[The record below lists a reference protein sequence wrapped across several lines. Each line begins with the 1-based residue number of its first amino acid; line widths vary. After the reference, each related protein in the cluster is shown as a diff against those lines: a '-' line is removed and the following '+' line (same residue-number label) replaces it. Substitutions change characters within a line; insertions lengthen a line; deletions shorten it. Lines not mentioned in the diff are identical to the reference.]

1 MTNKKLKL
9 AAMSVALTACVAA
22 QPMAAHAVEGPDP
35 AEDNAAPQAEPVA
48 ESSTPAPVAEE
59 GEKQEKVGEQ
69 EEFFP
74 PPVNEEAKS
83 EEQAPAFGPGTKTD
97 DIIIDYKPAEKPEEP
112 GESGKDGETDG
123 SEGSGETD
131 ETENPDGTYVKGD
144 VIDNSKKDEATGK
157 DGKIGEATKEETPDS
172 SSSTTVVDPDA
183 EVKKGDPVVGKD
195 EDGNTTITTPTE
207 TTGTETTTTTG
218 TGKADSST
226 TITDTKKGEEIN
238 LDDELGKDVR
248 PDWKTD
254 KDAKLGDYTVDK
266 VEPAKDGNSKTLTL
280 KKTSPTEEKEM
291 AAEDIAKL
299 LDVPEGGVEKKEE
312 LDEEGNPKT
321 TYTLKKEEI
330 STDENGNTVTR
341 VTYYKITG
349 NTVETTTETTLVLKV
364 EKGTVDVNNEDLTT
378 EIELPSI
385 TAKNTDET
393 KTDVIEISSE
403 KLGEMLQDEYYN
415 NVTGEYVYTENVD
428 GKEYTYK
435 VKKMEDSKPLT
446 NAQLAERLG
455 EGFTGDDNGVY
466 YKGEKLTF
474 DQMEAVRKTL
484 SYTVEVTE
492 VTKTP
497 GQVEGGQ
504 ESIESA
510 KETAKLEAIK
520 AALTD
525 AARNAG
531 INVETD
537 DFKNQLNTIDP
548 TGKGQLNLSYTDAD
562 GNVHTVTLRYNG
574 ATVSAPQPGTPDSSK
589 DTETRKDVTD
599 NVITGTAYV
608 TGSNTWTES
617 GSLNGTYVKPG
628 SGELPSLDG
637 WTIASKD
644 PEKGTT
650 TYKKE
655 DTVTSPD
662 GTSTKITRTCT
673 ITESS
678 ASLSDTEKEEI
689 AWAELLN
696 QHPEYKNKDELKAAG
711 YNINISSM
719 DFSGI
724 KCVEWTIDEL
734 SESTKTDAKDLNDK
748 LVIPGGKNWSIDEK
762 ARTITVDGKTYDKV
776 TKTNDG
782 YTCTVEDKNGVK
794 TTYTFTKQAGA
805 PLTPEE
811 IQTALAGQY
820 SVSADSIR
828 LNADGKTATFTKGNE
843 TITVDYS
850 TLSETLTVRKDVHT
864 SSSVTDIIKDNKDL
878 EKAYDELWKQ
888 IQEIQS
894 KLLPGEE
901 LWIGNLEVTDKT
913 EKTDIIKYFTTAIS
927 PENMSKDELIKA
939 LQEQERIAKNST
951 YVANKGSDY
960 EETKKNYYS
969 GEKTDE
975 FKSFSK
981 APDGSKIE
989 VYWKLTWWG
998 GYYYYTDANGQEV
1011 RVHSNTVH
1019 YEEQRD
1025 DIGHLDLASGSKLDL
1040 LPDKDD
1046 KVDQT
1051 DCVLVSKNLKLEW
1064 NYDAGN
1070 LVNGKGNQLVG
1081 LDSKISWDDEGGE
1094 GNGHYE
1100 YDRGTPNNCPDKSA
1114 YYKLTGTVAYD
1125 PIKENGSIKLYQGQ
1139 RGDYWTPGISAE
1151 DQAIN
1156 AYLKATGSSKTA
1168 ASLTKKERDAI
1179 VGTYVVQIGTTGTNS
1194 TGESGYQVYLKS
1206 SELTA
1211 YGYMTRD
1218 ANTCINSTYKR
1229 QDGTWGYVGGYDLM
1243 ISKLTQVSEGKVV
1256 GQTES
1261 TIKTITAPLSIRSSQ
1276 DFANRLLELNKQT
1289 TTHKTSESATAYGE
1303 NTSGGFDGA
1312 YTQNKSETV
1321 TGSGTGKG
1329 HYTTFTEVLK
1339 KLFTGSGSKEHDEG
1353 KVSYTYRTT
1362 DKVDT
1367 TPVSKE
1373 TVTTTDAHVDYNYT
1387 SIETRTVTVN
1397 GEETVIVPPV
1407 TPPVDPDTPDGPV
1420 EDETPDE
1427 VMTPETPEL
1436 PAVQDAAP
1444 DEVVLPAEPE
1454 LPAVQD
1460 ATALPQTGVNWMA
1473 ALGMAFS
1480 GMLLT
1485 IAGAFASLKYK
1496 EKH

>member
-22 QPMAAHAVEGPDP
+22 QPMAAHAVEGPDSV
-35 AEDNAAPQAEPVA
+35 EDNAAPQAEP
-48 ESSTPAPVAEE
+48 APVEGKTAEGEVE
-59 GEKQEKVGEQ
+59 GEEEKQE
-69 EEFFP
+69 EFV
-74 PPVNEEAKS
+74 PPVNDEAKKDD
-83 EEQAPAFGPGTKTD
+83 QAPAFGPGTKTD
-97 DIIIDYKPAEKPEEP
+97 DIIIDYKPAEKPDETGKS
-112 GESGKDGETDG
+112 GEDGETDG
-123 SEGSGETD
+123 SDGSGETD

-254 KDAKLGDYTVDK
+254 KDAKLGGYTVDK

-280 KKTSPTEEKEM
+280 KKTSEPETKEM
-291 AAEDIAKL
+291 SAEDVAKL
-299 LDVPEGGVEKKEE
+299 LDVPEDGVEKKT
-312 LDEEGNPKT
+312 DDEGNT
-321 TYTLKKEEI
+321 TYILKKEET

-364 EKGTVDVNNEDLTT
+364 EKGTVDVDEKDLTT

-403 KLGEMLQDEYYN
+403 KLGEMLKDEYYN
-415 NVTGEYVYTENVD
+415 NDTGEYVYTETDAN

-435 VKKMEDSKPLT
+435 VKKTEDTKQLT
-446 NAQLAERLG
+446 NKQLADRLG
-455 EGFTGDDNGVY
+455 KGFTGDDNGVY

-474 DQMEAVRKTL
+474 DQKEAVRKTL

-504 ESIESA
+504 ESIKSA
-510 KETAKLEAIK
+510 AETAKLEAIK

-562 GNVHTVTLRYNG
+562 GNVHTVTLRYDG
-574 ATVSAPQPGTPDSSK
+574 ATVSAPQPGSSDPSK

-628 SGELPSLDG
+628 SGKLPSLDG
-637 WTIASKD
+637 WTVDIND

-650 TYKKE
+650 IYKKE
-655 DTVTSPD
+655 DTVTLPD
-662 GTSTKITRTCT
+662 GTITKITRTCT

-724 KCVEWTIDEL
+724 KRVEWTIDEL

-762 ARTITVDGKTYDKV
+762 AGTITVDGKTYDKV

-820 SVSADSIR
+820 SVPADSIR
-828 LNADGKTATFTKGNE
+828 LNADGKTATFTKGDE

-939 LQEQERIAKNST
+939 LQEQERIAKSST

-989 VYWKLTWWG
+989 VYWKWTRWG

-1040 LPDKDD
+1040 LPDKDGN
-1046 KVDQT
+1046 VDQT
-1051 DCVLVSKNLKLEW
+1051 DCVLVSKNLEW

-1070 LVNGKGNQLVG
+1070 LVNGKGNQPVG
-1081 LDSKISWDDEGGE
+1081 LDSKISWDDEGGK

-1100 YDRGTPNNCPDKSA
+1100 YDRGNPNNCPDKSA

-1125 PIKENGSIKLYQGQ
+1125 PIKENGNIKLYQG
-1139 RGDYWTPGISAE
+1139 GFDDYWYWVSAE

-1156 AYLKATGSSKTA
+1156 AYLKATGSNKTA

-1179 VGTYVVQIGTTGTNS
+1179 VGTYVVKIGTTGTNS
-1194 TGESGYQVYLKS
+1194 TGESGYQVYLKT

-1289 TTHKTSESATAYGE
+1289 TTHKTSERATAYGE

-1339 KLFTGSGSKEHDEG
+1339 KLFSGKGETSYDTGSI
-1353 KVSYTYRTT
+1353 SYSYRTT
-1362 DKVDT
+1362 EKVGT
-1367 TPVSKE
+1367 TALSKE

-1387 SIETRTVTVN
+1387 SIETRTVTVD
-1397 GEETVIVPPV
+1397 GEETVIV
-1407 TPPVDPDTPDGPV
+1407 PPVDPDTPDGPV

-1427 VMTPETPEL
+1427 VVTPETPEL
-1436 PAVQDAAP
+1436 PPVQDATPDDAAP
-1444 DEVVLPAEPE
+1444 ETPVLPSDAV

-1460 ATALPQTGVNWMA
+1460 ALPQTGVNWMA

>member
-22 QPMAAHAVEGPDP
+22 QPMAAHAVEGPDSV
-35 AEDNAAPQAEPVA
+35 EDNAAPQAEP
-48 ESSTPAPVAEE
+48 APVEGKTAEGEVE
-59 GEKQEKVGEQ
+59 GEEEKQE
-69 EEFFP
+69 EFV

-97 DIIIDYKPAEKPEEP
+97 DIIIDYKPAAKPEEP

-207 TTGTETTTTTG
+207 TTGTQTTTTTG
-218 TGKADSST
+218 TGEAKSET

-254 KDAKLGDYTVDK
+254 KDAKLGGYTVDK

-280 KKTSPTEEKEM
+280 KKTSEPETKEM
-291 AAEDIAKL
+291 SAEDVAKL
-299 LDVPEGGVEKKEE
+299 LDVPEDGVEKKTD
-312 LDEEGNPKT
+312 DEGKT
-321 TYTLKKEEI
+321 TYILKKEET

-435 VKKMEDSKPLT
+435 VKKTEDSKPLT

-537 DFKNQLNTIDP
+537 DFNNQLNTIDP

-655 DTVTSPD
+655 DTVTLSD

-678 ASLSDTEKEEI
+678 APLTDTEKEEI
-689 AWAELLN
+689 AWNEL
-696 QHPEYKNKDELKAAG
+696 QNKTGKDKATLIQEG
-711 YNINISSM
+711 YSIDIGSM

-724 KCVEWTIDEL
+724 KRVEWTIDEL

-762 ARTITVDGKTYDKV
+762 AGTITVDGKTYDKV

-828 LNADGKTATFTKGNE
+828 LNADGKTATFTKGDE

-878 EKAYDELWKQ
+878 EKAYDALWKQ

-989 VYWKLTWWG
+989 VYWKSTWWG

-1070 LVNGKGNQLVG
+1070 LVNGKGNQPVG

-1094 GNGHYE
+1094 GDGHYE
-1100 YDRGTPNNCPDKSA
+1100 YDRGNPNNCPDKSA

-1125 PIKENGSIKLYQGQ
+1125 PIKENGSIKLYQG
-1139 RGDYWTPGISAE
+1139 GYDGWHWVSAE

-1168 ASLTKKERDAI
+1168 ASLTKKERNAI
-1179 VGTYVVQIGTTGTNS
+1179 VGTYVVKIGTTGTNS
-1194 TGESGYQVYLKS
+1194 TGESGYQVYLKT

-1303 NTSGGFDGA
+1303 NTSGGFNGA
-1312 YTQNKSETV
+1312 YTQDKSETV

-1353 KVSYTYRTT
+1353 KVSYTHRTT
-1362 DKVDT
+1362 DKVNT

-1373 TVTTTDAHVDYNYT
+1373 TETTTNAHVGYNYT

-1427 VMTPETPEL
+1427 VVTPETPEL
-1436 PAVQDAAP
+1436 PPVQDATPDDAAP
-1444 DEVVLPAEPE
+1444 ETPVLPSDAV

-1460 ATALPQTGVNWMA
+1460 ALPQTGVNWMA

>member
-22 QPMAAHAVEGPDP
+22 QPMAAHAVEGPDSV
-35 AEDNAAPQAEPVA
+35 EDNAAPQAEP
-48 ESSTPAPVAEE
+48 APVEGKTAEGEVE
-59 GEKQEKVGEQ
+59 GEEEKQE
-69 EEFFP
+69 EFV
-74 PPVNEEAKS
+74 PPVNDEAKKDD
-83 EEQAPAFGPGTKTD
+83 QAPAFGPGTKTD
-97 DIIIDYKPAEKPEEP
+97 DITIDYKPAEKPEEP
-112 GESGKDGETDG
+112 
-123 SEGSGETD
+123 GETD

-144 VIDNSKKDEATGK
+144 VIDNNKKNEETGK

-183 EVKKGDPVVGKD
+183 EVKKGESVVGKD

-207 TTGTETTTTTG
+207 TTGTQTTTTTG

-248 PDWKTD
+248 PDWETD
-254 KDAKLGDYTVDK
+254 KDAKLGGYTVDK

-280 KKTSPTEEKEM
+280 KKTSEPETKKM
-291 AAEDIAKL
+291 SAEDVAKL

-321 TYTLKKEEI
+321 TYTLKKEET

-364 EKGTVDVNNEDLTT
+364 EKGTVDVDEKDLTT
-378 EIELPSI
+378 EIKLPSI

-403 KLGEMLQDEYYN
+403 KLGEMLKDEYYN
-415 NVTGEYVYTENVD
+415 NDTGEYVYTETDAN

-435 VKKMEDSKPLT
+435 VKKTEDTKQLT
-446 NAQLAERLG
+446 NEQLAARLG
-455 EGFTGDDNGVY
+455 EGFSVDADGDVC

-474 DQMEAVRKTL
+474 DQKEAVRKTL

-504 ESIESA
+504 ESIKSA
-510 KETAKLEAIK
+510 EETAKLEAIK

-562 GNVHTVTLRYNG
+562 GNVHTVTLRYDG

-589 DTETRKDVTD
+589 GTETRKDVTD

-608 TGSNTWTES
+608 NGSNTWTES

-662 GTSTKITRTCT
+662 GTITKITRTCT

-724 KCVEWTIDEL
+724 KRVEWTIDEL

-762 ARTITVDGKTYDKV
+762 AGTITVDGKTYDKV

-828 LNADGKTATFTKGNE
+828 LNADGKTATFTKGDE

-989 VYWKLTWWG
+989 VYWKSTWWG

-1051 DCVLVSKNLKLEW
+1051 DCVLVSKNLEW

-1070 LVNGKGNQLVG
+1070 LVNGKGNQPVG
-1081 LDSKISWDDEGGE
+1081 LDSKISWDDEGGK

-1100 YDRGTPNNCPDKSA
+1100 YDRGNPNNCPDKSA

-1125 PIKENGSIKLYQGQ
+1125 PIKENGNIKLYQG
-1139 RGDYWTPGISAE
+1139 GFDDYWHWVSAE

-1168 ASLTKKERDAI
+1168 ASLTKKERNAI
-1179 VGTYVVQIGTTGTNS
+1179 VGTYVVKIGTTDTNS
-1194 TGESGYQVYLKS
+1194 TGESGYQVYLKT

-1211 YGYMTRD
+1211 YGYMSRD

-1289 TTHKTSESATAYGE
+1289 TTHKTSERATAYGE

-1339 KLFTGSGSKEHDEG
+1339 KLFSGKGETSYDTGSI
-1353 KVSYTYRTT
+1353 SYSYRTT
-1362 DKVDT
+1362 EKVGT
-1367 TPVSKE
+1367 TALSKE

-1387 SIETRTVTVN
+1387 SIETRTVTVD

-1407 TPPVDPDTPDGPV
+1407 TPPETPV

-1427 VMTPETPEL
+1427 VVTPETPEL
-1436 PAVQDAAP
+1436 PPVQDATLDDAAP
-1444 DEVVLPAEPE
+1444 ETPVLPSDAV

>member
-9 AAMSVALTACVAA
+9 AAVSVALTACVAA
-22 QPMAAHAVEGPDP
+22 QPMAAHAVEGPDSV
-35 AEDNAAPQAEPVA
+35 EDNAAPQAEPVA
-48 ESSTPAPVAEE
+48 ESPTPAPVAEE
-59 GEKQEKVGEQ
+59 GEKQEEAGEQ
-69 EEFFP
+69 EEFV
-74 PPVNEEAKS
+74 PPVNDEAKKDD
-83 EEQAPAFGPGTKTD
+83 QAPAFGPGTKTD
-97 DIIIDYKPAEKPEEP
+97 DITIDYKPAEKPEEP
-112 GESGKDGETDG
+112 
-123 SEGSGETD
+123 GETD

-254 KDAKLGDYTVDK
+254 KDAKLGGYTVDK

-364 EKGTVDVNNEDLTT
+364 EKGTVDVDDKDLTT
-378 EIELPSI
+378 EIKLPSI

-403 KLGEMLQDEYYN
+403 KLGEMLKDEYYN
-415 NVTGEYVYTENVD
+415 NVTGEYVYTETVD

-435 VKKMEDSKPLT
+435 VKKTEDTNSLT
-446 NAQLAERLG
+446 NDQLANRLG
-455 EGFTGDDNGVY
+455 DGFSVDADGDVC

-474 DQMEAVRKTL
+474 DQMKAVRKTL
-484 SYTVEVTE
+484 SYTVAVTE
-492 VTKTP
+492 ITKNE
-497 GQVEGGQ
+497 GQVEGG
-504 ESIESA
+504 EGSIKSA
-510 KETAKLEAIK
+510 EETAKLEAIK

-562 GNVHTVTLRYNG
+562 GNVHTVTLRYDG
-574 ATVSAPQPGTPDSSK
+574 ATVSAPQPGSSDPRK

-628 SGELPSLDG
+628 SGELPSLEG
-637 WTIASKD
+637 WTFDGID
-644 PEKGTT
+644 TEKGTT
-650 TYKKE
+650 IYKKE
-655 DTVTSPD
+655 DTVTLSD
-662 GTSTKITRTCT
+662 GTITKITRTCT

-724 KCVEWTIDEL
+724 KRVEWTIDEL
-734 SESTKTDAKDLNDK
+734 SESTKTDAKDLHDK

-939 LQEQERIAKNST
+939 LQEQERIAKSST

-989 VYWKLTWWG
+989 VYWKSTWWG

-1040 LPDKDD
+1040 LPDKDGN
-1046 KVDQT
+1046 VDQT

-1070 LVNGKGNQLVG
+1070 LVNGKGNQPVG

-1094 GNGHYE
+1094 GDGHYE
-1100 YDRGTPNNCPDKSA
+1100 YDRGNPNNCPDKSA

-1125 PIKENGSIKLYQGQ
+1125 PIKENGNIKLYQG
-1139 RGDYWTPGISAE
+1139 GFDDYWYWVSAE

-1156 AYLKATGSSKTA
+1156 AYLKATGSNKTA

-1179 VGTYVVQIGTTGTNS
+1179 VGTYVVKIGTTGTNS
-1194 TGESGYQVYLKS
+1194 TGESGYQVYLKT

-1276 DFANRLLELNKQT
+1276 DFANRLLELNQQT
-1289 TTHKTSESATAYGE
+1289 TTHKTSERATAYGE

-1312 YTQNKSETV
+1312 YTQDKSETV

-1339 KLFTGSGSKEHDEG
+1339 KLFSGKGETSYDTGS
-1353 KVSYTYRTT
+1353 VSYSYRTT
-1362 DKVDT
+1362 DKVNT

-1407 TPPVDPDTPDGPV
+1407 TPPETPV

-1427 VMTPETPEL
+1427 VVTPETPEL
-1436 PAVQDAAP
+1436 PPVQDATPDQVIAP
-1444 DEVVLPAEPE
+1444 ANPE
-1454 LPAVQD
+1454 LPPVQD

>member
-22 QPMAAHAVEGPDP
+22 QPMAAHAVEGPDSV
-35 AEDNAAPQAEPVA
+35 EDNAAPQAEP
-48 ESSTPAPVAEE
+48 APVEGKTAEGEVE
-59 GEKQEKVGEQ
+59 GEEEKQE
-69 EEFFP
+69 EFV
-74 PPVNEEAKS
+74 PPVNDEAKKDD
-83 EEQAPAFGPGTKTD
+83 QAPAFGPGTKTD
-97 DIIIDYKPAEKPEEP
+97 DITIDYKPAEKPEEP
-112 GESGKDGETDG
+112 
-123 SEGSGETD
+123 GETD

-254 KDAKLGDYTVDK
+254 KDAKLGGYTVDK

-321 TYTLKKEEI
+321 TYTLKKEET

-341 VTYYKITG
+341 TTYYEITG
-349 NTVETTTETTLVLKV
+349 NSVKTRTETTLVLKV
-364 EKGTVDVNNEDLTT
+364 EKGTVDVDNEDLTT
-378 EIELPSI
+378 EIKLPSI

-403 KLGEMLQDEYYN
+403 KLGKMLDDKNYN
-415 NVTGEYVYTENVD
+415 KDTGEYVYTETVD

-435 VKKMEDSKPLT
+435 VKKTENTKPLT
-446 NAQLAERLG
+446 PAQLAERLG
-455 EGFTGDDNGVY
+455 EGFTADDNGVY
-466 YKGEKLTF
+466 YKGEKLNF
-474 DQMEAVRKTL
+474 DQMKAVRKTL

-510 KETAKLEAIK
+510 KETAKLNAIK

-562 GNVHTVTLRYNG
+562 GNVHTVTLRYDG

-589 DTETRKDVTD
+589 GTETRKDVTD

-608 TGSNTWTES
+608 NGSNTWTES

-662 GTSTKITRTCT
+662 GTITKITRTCT

-689 AWAELLN
+689 AWNEL
-696 QHPEYKNKDELKAAG
+696 QNKTGKDKATLIQEG
-711 YNINISSM
+711 YSIDIGSM

-724 KCVEWTIDEL
+724 KRVEWTIDEL

-811 IQTALAGQY
+811 IQTALAVQY

-878 EKAYDELWKQ
+878 EKAYDDLWKQ

-989 VYWKLTWWG
+989 VYWKSTWWG

-1070 LVNGKGNQLVG
+1070 LVNGKGNQPVG

-1094 GNGHYE
+1094 GDGHYE
-1100 YDRGTPNNCPDKSA
+1100 YDRGNPNNCPDKSA

-1125 PIKENGSIKLYQGQ
+1125 PIKENGSIKLYQG
-1139 RGDYWTPGISAE
+1139 GYDGWHWVSAE

-1168 ASLTKKERDAI
+1168 ASLTKKERNAI
-1179 VGTYVVQIGTTGTNS
+1179 VGTYVVKIGTTGTNS
-1194 TGESGYQVYLKS
+1194 TGESGYQVYLKT

-1211 YGYMTRD
+1211 YGYMSRD

-1229 QDGTWGYVGGYDLM
+1229 QTNSWDYVGGYDLM

-1289 TTHKTSESATAYGE
+1289 TTHKTSERATAYGE

-1312 YTQNKSETV
+1312 YTQDKSETV

-1339 KLFTGSGSKEHDEG
+1339 KLFSGKGETSYDTGS
-1353 KVSYTYRTT
+1353 VSYSYRTT
-1362 DKVDT
+1362 DKVNT

-1427 VMTPETPEL
+1427 VVTPETPEL
-1436 PAVQDAAP
+1436 PPVQDATP

>member
-35 AEDNAAPQAEPVA
+35 AEDNAAPQAEP
-48 ESSTPAPVAEE
+48 APVEGKTAEGEVE
-59 GEKQEKVGEQ
+59 GEEEKQE
-69 EEFFP
+69 EFVP
-74 PPVNEEAKS
+74 PENDEAKKDD
-83 EEQAPAFGPGTKTD
+83 QAPAFGPGTKTD
-97 DIIIDYKPAEKPEEP
+97 DIIIDYKPAEKPD
-112 GESGKDGETDG
+112 ESGE
-123 SEGSGETD
+123 SGETD

-157 DGKIGEATKEETPDS
+157 DGKIGEATKEETPEG

-207 TTGTETTTTTG
+207 TTGTQTTTTTG

-254 KDAKLGDYTVDK
+254 KDAKLGDYKVDK
-266 VEPAKDGNSKTLTL
+266 VVESEDKNSKTLTL
-280 KKTSPTEEKEM
+280 KKTSEPKTKEM
-291 AAEDIAKL
+291 SAEDVAKL
-299 LDVPEGGVEKKEE
+299 LDVPEGGVEKKT
-312 LDEEGNPKT
+312 DDEGNT
-321 TYTLKKEEI
+321 TYTLKKEET

-341 VTYYKITG
+341 TTYYEITG
-349 NTVETTTETTLVLKV
+349 NSVKTRTETTLVLKV
-364 EKGTVDVNNEDLTT
+364 EKGTETKKDQDLST
-378 EIELPSI
+378 EAELPDSI
-385 TAKNTDET
+385 TVKNGKSELKVSKDILEKALDNGGTYTDTDKNITYTVT
-393 KTDVIEISSE
+393 KKEESST
-403 KLGEMLQDEYYN
+403 KLSNE
-415 NVTGEYVYTENVD
+415 
-428 GKEYTYK
+428 
-435 VKKMEDSKPLT
+435 
-446 NAQLAERLG
+446 QLAKRLG
-455 EGFTGDDNGVY
+455 DGFTYNAADDSIS
-466 YKGEKLTF
+466 YKGEKLTISQN
-474 DQMEAVRKTL
+474 DVYRKLL
-484 SYTVEVTE
+484 SYDVTVTE
-492 VTKTP
+492 TIKNE

-504 ESIESA
+504 ASIDKA
-510 KETAKLEAIK
+510 NNDAKLEAIK

-525 AARNAG
+525 AAKKTG
-531 INVETD
+531 INVDSE

-562 GNVHTVTLRYNG
+562 GNVHTVTLCYDG
-574 ATVSAPQPGTPDSSK
+574 ATVSAPEPGSSDPSK
-589 DTETRKDVTD
+589 NTETREDIKDYTV
-599 NVITGTAYV
+599 TGTAYV

-628 SGELPSLDG
+628 SGELPSLEG
-637 WTIASKD
+637 WTFDGID
-644 PEKGTT
+644 TEKGTT

-655 DTVTSPD
+655 ETVTSPD

-673 ITESS
+673 IKESS
-678 ASLSDTEKEEI
+678 ASLTDAEKEEI
-689 AWAELLN
+689 AWKEL
-696 QHPEYKNKDELKAAG
+696 QNKSGKDKATLLQEG
-711 YNINISSM
+711 YSIDIGSM

-724 KCVEWTIDEL
+724 KRVEWTIDTL
-734 SESTKTDAKDLNDK
+734 SESTKTDTKDLNDK
-748 LVIPGGKNWSIDEK
+748 LVIPGGKNWSIDEN
-762 ARTITVDGKTYDKV
+762 AGTITVDGNIYRNV
-776 TKTNDG
+776 TKTDDG

-794 TTYTFTKQAGA
+794 TTYTFTKKAGA

-828 LNADGKTATFTKGNE
+828 LNADGKTATFTKGDE

-894 KLLPGEE
+894 KLQPGEE
-901 LWIGNLEVTDKT
+901 LRIGETKIDSTTKK
-913 EKTDIIKYFTTAIS
+913 EDIIKYFTKAIS
-927 PENMSKDELIKA
+927 PDNMSKDELIKA

-969 GEKTDE
+969 GEKTGE
-975 FKSFSK
+975 FKYFSK

-989 VYWKLTWWG
+989 VYWKSTWGWN
-998 GYYYYTDANGQEV
+998 GYYYYTDANGHEV
-1011 RVHSNTVH
+1011 RVDSNTVH
-1019 YEEQRD
+1019 SEEQRD
-1025 DIGHLDLASGSKLDL
+1025 DIKHLDLASGSKLDL
-1040 LPDKDD
+1040 LPDEDG
-1046 KVDQT
+1046 KVNQT
-1051 DCVLVSKNLKLEW
+1051 DCVLVSKDLKLEW
-1064 NYDAGN
+1064 NYDAGK
-1070 LVNGKGNQLVG
+1070 LVNGKDNQTVG

-1094 GNGHYE
+1094 GDGHYE
-1100 YDRGTPNNCPDKSA
+1100 YDRGNPNKNPDKSA

-1125 PIKENGSIKLYQGQ
+1125 PIKDKDGSIKLYQGQ
-1139 RGDYWTPGISAE
+1139 WGDYWNPGISAE
-1151 DQAIN
+1151 DEAIN
-1156 AYLKATGSSKTA
+1156 AYLKATGSSKTYRD
-1168 ASLTKKERDAI
+1168 LTTKERNAI
-1179 VGTYVVQIGTTGTNS
+1179 VGTYVVKIGTTGTNS

-1211 YGYMTRD
+1211 YGYMSRD

-1243 ISKLTQVSEGKVV
+1243 ISELTQVREGKVV

-1276 DFANRLLELNKQT
+1276 DFAKRLLELNKQT
-1289 TTHKTSESATAYGE
+1289 TTTHKTGEGATAYGE
-1303 NTSGGFDGA
+1303 NTSGDFDGT
-1312 YTQNKSETV
+1312 YTQKKSETV
-1321 TGSGTGKG
+1321 EGSGTGSG

-1339 KLFTGSGSKEHDEG
+1339 KIFSGSGSKEHDEG
-1353 KVSYTYRTT
+1353 SVSYTHRTT
-1362 DKVDT
+1362 DKVNT

-1373 TVTTTDAHVDYNYT
+1373 TVTTTDAHVGYNYT
-1387 SIETRTVTVN
+1387 SIETRKVTVN

-1407 TPPVDPDTPDGPV
+1407 TPPETPV

-1427 VMTPETPEL
+1427 VVTPETPEL
-1436 PAVQDAAP
+1436 PPVQDVTPDDAAP
-1444 DEVVLPAEPE
+1444 ETPDLPSDVV

-1460 ATALPQTGVNWMA
+1460 ALPQTGVNWMA

>member
-22 QPMAAHAVEGPDP
+22 QPMAAHAVEGPDSV
-35 AEDNAAPQAEPVA
+35 EDNAVPQAEP
-48 ESSTPAPVAEE
+48 APVEGKTAEGEVE
-59 GEKQEKVGEQ
+59 GEEEKQE
-69 EEFFP
+69 EFVP
-74 PPVNEEAKS
+74 PENDEAKKDD
-83 EEQAPAFGPGTKTD
+83 QAPAFGPGTKTD
-97 DIIIDYKPAEKPEEP
+97 DITIDYKPAEKPEEP
-112 GESGKDGETDG
+112 
-123 SEGSGETD
+123 GETD

-254 KDAKLGDYTVDK
+254 KDAKLGGYTVDK

-299 LDVPEGGVEKKEE
+299 LDVPEDGVEKKT
-312 LDEEGNPKT
+312 DDEGNT
-321 TYTLKKEEI
+321 TYTLKKEET

-341 VTYYKITG
+341 TTYYEITG
-349 NTVETTTETTLVLKV
+349 NTVKTTTETTLVLKV
-364 EKGTVDVNNEDLTT
+364 EKGTVDVDEKDLTT

-403 KLGEMLQDEYYN
+403 KLGEMLKDEYYN
-415 NVTGEYVYTENVD
+415 NDTGEYVYTETDAN

-435 VKKMEDSKPLT
+435 VKKTEDTKPLT
-446 NAQLAERLG
+446 NEQLADRLG

-474 DQMEAVRKTL
+474 DQKEAVRKTL

-492 VTKTP
+492 ITKTP

-562 GNVHTVTLRYNG
+562 GNVHTVTLCYDG
-574 ATVSAPQPGTPDSSK
+574 ATVSAPQPGSSDPSK

-608 TGSNTWTES
+608 NGSNTWTES

-637 WTIASKD
+637 WTVDTND

-650 TYKKE
+650 IYKKE

-662 GTSTKITRTCT
+662 GTITKITRTCT

-724 KCVEWTIDEL
+724 KRVEWTIDEF
-734 SESTKTDAKDLNDK
+734 SESTKTNAKDLNDK

-820 SVSADSIR
+820 SVPADSIR
-828 LNADGKTATFTKGNE
+828 LNADGKTATFTKGDE

-894 KLLPGEE
+894 KLQPGEE

-927 PENMSKDELIKA
+927 PENMSRDELIKA
-939 LQEQERIAKNST
+939 LQEQERIAKSST

-989 VYWKLTWWG
+989 VYWKWTRWG

-1040 LPDKDD
+1040 LPDKDGN
-1046 KVDQT
+1046 VDQT

-1070 LVNGKGNQLVG
+1070 LVNGKDNQPVG

-1094 GNGHYE
+1094 GDGHYE
-1100 YDRGTPNNCPDKSA
+1100 YDRGNPNNCPDKSA

-1125 PIKENGSIKLYQGQ
+1125 PIKDKDGSIKLYQGQ

-1156 AYLKATGSSKTA
+1156 AYLEATGSNKTA
-1168 ASLTKKERDAI
+1168 KDLSPKERNAI
-1179 VGTYVVQIGTTGTNS
+1179 VGTYVVKIGTTGTNS
-1194 TGESGYQVYLKS
+1194 TGESGYQVYLKT

-1289 TTHKTSESATAYGE
+1289 TTHKTSKRATAYGE

-1339 KLFTGSGSKEHDEG
+1339 KLFSGKGETSYDTGSI
-1353 KVSYTYRTT
+1353 SYTYRTT

-1407 TPPVDPDTPDGPV
+1407 TPPETPV

-1427 VMTPETPEL
+1427 VVTPETPEL
-1436 PAVQDAAP
+1436 PPVQDATPDDAAP
-1444 DEVVLPAEPE
+1444 ETPVLPSDAV

-1460 ATALPQTGVNWMA
+1460 ALPQTGVNWMA

-1485 IAGAFASLKYK
+1485 IAGAFTSLKYK

>member
-22 QPMAAHAVEGPDP
+22 QPMAAHAVEGPDSV
-35 AEDNAAPQAEPVA
+35 EDNAAPQAEPVA
-48 ESSTPAPVAEE
+48 ESPTPAPVAEE
-59 GEKQEKVGEQ
+59 GEKQEEAGEQ
-69 EEFFP
+69 EEFV
-74 PPVNEEAKS
+74 PPVNDEAKKDD
-83 EEQAPAFGPGTKTD
+83 QAPAFGPGTKTD
-97 DIIIDYKPAEKPEEP
+97 DITIDYKPAEKPEEP
-112 GESGKDGETDG
+112 
-123 SEGSGETD
+123 GETD

-226 TITDTKKGEEIN
+226 TIITDTKKGEEIDLN
-238 LDDELGKDVR
+238 KELKNKDGKVKKPTWETKAED
-248 PDWKTD
+248 
-254 KDAKLGDYTVDK
+254 KLGDYTVKEVKATEGD
-266 VEPAKDGNSKTLTL
+266 PNSKTLTL
-280 KKTSPTEEKEM
+280 KKTSDPETKEM
-291 AAEDIAKL
+291 SAEDVAKL
-299 LDVPEGGVEKKEE
+299 LDVPKDGVEKKTD
-312 LDEEGNPKT
+312 DEGKT
-321 TYTLKKEEI
+321 TYILKKEET

-349 NTVETTTETTLVLKV
+349 NTVETTTETTLKLKV
-364 EKGTVDVNNEDLTT
+364 EKGTETKKDQDLST
-378 EIELPSI
+378 EAELPDSI
-385 TAKNTDET
+385 TVKNGKSELKVSKDILEKALDNGGTYTDTDKNITYTVT
-393 KTDVIEISSE
+393 KKEESST
-403 KLGEMLQDEYYN
+403 KLSNE
-415 NVTGEYVYTENVD
+415 
-428 GKEYTYK
+428 
-435 VKKMEDSKPLT
+435 
-446 NAQLAERLG
+446 QLAKRLG
-455 EGFTGDDNGVY
+455 DGFTYNAADDSIS
-466 YKGEKLTF
+466 YKGEKLTISQN
-474 DQMEAVRKTL
+474 DVYRKLL
-484 SYTVEVTE
+484 SYDVTVTE
-492 VTKTP
+492 TIKNE

-504 ESIESA
+504 ASIDKA
-510 KETAKLEAIK
+510 NNDAKLEAIK

-525 AARNAG
+525 AAKKTG
-531 INVETD
+531 INVDSE

-562 GNVHTVTLRYNG
+562 GNVHTVTLCYDG
-574 ATVSAPQPGTPDSSK
+574 ATVSAPEPSSSDPSK
-589 DTETRKDVTD
+589 NTETREDIKDYTV
-599 NVITGTAYV
+599 TGTAYV

-655 DTVTSPD
+655 ETVTSPD

-678 ASLSDTEKEEI
+678 ASLSDAEKADI
-689 AWAELLN
+689 AWAELLK
-696 QHPEYKNKDELKAAG
+696 QHPEYKNEDELKAAG
-711 YNINISSM
+711 YNIDIGSM

-724 KCVEWTIDEL
+724 KRVEWTIGTL
-734 SESTKTDAKDLNDK
+734 SESTKTDTKDLNDK

-820 SVSADSIR
+820 SVPADSIR
-828 LNADGKTATFTKGNE
+828 LNADGKTATFTKGDE

-939 LQEQERIAKNST
+939 LQEQERIAKSST

-989 VYWKLTWWG
+989 VYWKSTWWG

-1070 LVNGKGNQLVG
+1070 LVNGKGNQPVG

-1094 GNGHYE
+1094 GDGHYE
-1100 YDRGTPNNCPDKSA
+1100 YDRGNPNNCPDKSA

-1156 AYLKATGSSKTA
+1156 AYLEATGSNKTA
-1168 ASLTKKERDAI
+1168 KDLSPKERNAI
-1179 VGTYVVQIGTTGTNS
+1179 VGTYVVKIGTTGTNS
-1194 TGESGYQVYLKS
+1194 TGESGYQVYRKT

-1289 TTHKTSESATAYGE
+1289 TTHKTSERATAYGE

-1339 KLFTGSGSKEHDEG
+1339 KFFTGSGSKEHDEG

-1387 SIETRTVTVN
+1387 SIETRTVTVD

-1427 VMTPETPEL
+1427 VVTPETPEL
-1436 PAVQDAAP
+1436 PPVQDATPDDAAP
-1444 DEVVLPAEPE
+1444 ETPVLPSDAV

-1460 ATALPQTGVNWMA
+1460 ALPQTGVNWMA

>member
-1 MTNKKLKL
+1 M
-9 AAMSVALTACVAA
+9 
-22 QPMAAHAVEGPDP
+22 
-35 AEDNAAPQAEPVA
+35 
-48 ESSTPAPVAEE
+48 
-59 GEKQEKVGEQ
+59 
-69 EEFFP
+69 
-74 PPVNEEAKS
+74 NEEAKKDD
-83 EEQAPAFGPGTKTD
+83 QAPAFGPGTKTD

-112 GESGKDGETDG
+112 GKSGEDGEADG

-226 TITDTKKGEEIN
+226 TITDTKKGEEIDLN
-238 LDDELGKDVR
+238 KELGEVR

-254 KDAKLGDYTVDK
+254 KDATLGDYTVK
-266 VEPAKDGNSKTLTL
+266 EVEPSEDGNSKELTL

-291 AAEDIAKL
+291 AAEDVAKL
-299 LDVPEGGVEKKEE
+299 LDVPEDGVEKKTD
-312 LDEEGNPKT
+312 DEGKT
-321 TYTLKKEEI
+321 TYILKKEET

-349 NTVETTTETTLVLKV
+349 NTVETTTETTLKLKV
-364 EKGTVDVNNEDLTT
+364 EKGTVDVDEKDLTT

-403 KLGEMLQDEYYN
+403 KLGEMLKDEYYN
-415 NVTGEYVYTENVD
+415 NDTGEYVYTETDAN

-435 VKKMEDSKPLT
+435 VKKTEDTKPLT
-446 NAQLAERLG
+446 NKQLADRLG

-466 YKGEKLTF
+466 YKGEKLNL

-504 ESIESA
+504 ESIKSA
-510 KETAKLEAIK
+510 EETAKLEAIK

-525 AARNAG
+525 AAKKTG
-531 INVETD
+531 INVDSE

-562 GNVHTVTLRYNG
+562 GNVHTVTLRYDG
-574 ATVSAPQPGTPDSSK
+574 ATVSAPQPGSSDPSK

-628 SGELPSLDG
+628 SGELPSFDG

-655 DTVTSPD
+655 ETVTSPD

-724 KCVEWTIDEL
+724 KRVEWTIDTL
-734 SESTKTDAKDLNDK
+734 SESTKTDTKDLNDK
-748 LVIPGGKNWSIDEK
+748 LVIPGGKNWSIDEN
-762 ARTITVDGKTYDKV
+762 AGTITVDGNIYRNV
-776 TKTNDG
+776 TKTDDG

-901 LWIGNLEVTDKT
+901 LWIGKT
-913 EKTDIIKYFTTAIS
+913 KIDSTTKKEDIIKYFTKAIS

-989 VYWKLTWWG
+989 VYWKSTWLWY

-1011 RVHSNTVH
+1011 RVDNNTVH
-1019 YEEQRD
+1019 SEEQRD

-1040 LPDKDD
+1040 LPDEDG

-1070 LVNGKGNQLVG
+1070 LVNGKGNQPVG
-1081 LDSKISWDDEGGE
+1081 LDSKISWDDEGGK
-1094 GNGHYE
+1094 GDGHYE
-1100 YDRGTPNNCPDKSA
+1100 YDRGNSNNCPDKSA

-1151 DQAIN
+1151 DEAIN
-1156 AYLKATGSSKTA
+1156 AYLKATGSNKTA

-1243 ISKLTQVSEGKVV
+1243 ISELTQVSEGKVV

-1276 DFANRLLELNKQT
+1276 DFAKRLLELNKQT
-1289 TTHKTSESATAYGE
+1289 TTTHKTGEGATAYGE
-1303 NTSGGFDGA
+1303 NTSGDFDGT
-1312 YTQNKSETV
+1312 YTQKKSETV
-1321 TGSGTGKG
+1321 EGSGTGKG

-1339 KLFTGSGSKEHDEG
+1339 KIFSGSGSKEHDEG
-1353 KVSYTYRTT
+1353 SVSYTHRTT
-1362 DKVDT
+1362 DKVNT

-1373 TVTTTDAHVDYNYT
+1373 TVTTTDAHVGYNYT

-1407 TPPVDPDTPDGPV
+1407 TPPETPV

-1427 VMTPETPEL
+1427 VVTPETPKLPPVQDATPDAPVLPSDAVL
-1436 PAVQDAAP
+1436 PAVQD
-1444 DEVVLPAEPE
+1444 
-1454 LPAVQD
+1454 
-1460 ATALPQTGVNWMA
+1460 ALPQTGVNWMA

>member
-22 QPMAAHAVEGPDP
+22 QPMAAHAVEGPDSV
-35 AEDNAAPQAEPVA
+35 EDNAAPQAEP
-48 ESSTPAPVAEE
+48 APVEGKTAEGEVE
-59 GEKQEKVGEQ
+59 GEEEKQE
-69 EEFFP
+69 EFVP
-74 PPVNEEAKS
+74 PENDEAKKDD
-83 EEQAPAFGPGTKTD
+83 QAPAFGPGTETD
-97 DIIIDYKPAEKPEEP
+97 DITIDYKPAEKPDE
-112 GESGKDGETDG
+112 
-123 SEGSGETD
+123 SGETD

-207 TTGTETTTTTG
+207 TTGTQTTTTTG
-218 TGKADSST
+218 IGKADSST
-226 TITDTKKGEEIN
+226 TITDIKKGEEIN

-248 PDWKTD
+248 PDWSTD
-254 KDAKLGDYTVDK
+254 EKAKLGDYTVK
-266 VEPAKDGNSKTLTL
+266 EVEPSEDGNSKTLTL
-280 KKTSPTEEKEM
+280 KKTSEPETKKM
-291 AAEDIAKL
+291 SAEDVAKL

-321 TYTLKKEEI
+321 TYTLKKEET

-341 VTYYKITG
+341 VTYYEITG
-349 NTVETTTETTLVLKV
+349 NSVKTTTETTLVLKV

-415 NVTGEYVYTENVD
+415 NVTGEYVYTETDAN

-435 VKKMEDSKPLT
+435 VKKTEDSKPLT
-446 NAQLAERLG
+446 NEQLAARLG
-455 EGFTGDDNGVY
+455 EGFSVDADGDVC

-474 DQMEAVRKTL
+474 DQKDAVRKTL

-504 ESIESA
+504 ESIKSA
-510 KETAKLEAIK
+510 EETAKLEAIK

-562 GNVHTVTLRYNG
+562 GNVHTVTLRYDG
-574 ATVSAPQPGTPDSSK
+574 ATVSAPQPGSSDPSK

-608 TGSNTWTES
+608 NGSNTWTES
-617 GSLNGTYVKPG
+617 GSLNGTYVKPD

-637 WTIASKD
+637 WTVDSND

-650 TYKKE
+650 IYKKE

-662 GTSTKITRTCT
+662 GTITKITRTCT

-678 ASLSDTEKEEI
+678 APLTDTEKEEI
-689 AWAELLN
+689 AWNEL
-696 QHPEYKNKDELKAAG
+696 QNKTGKDKATLIQEG
-711 YNINISSM
+711 YSIDIGSM

-724 KCVEWTIDEL
+724 KRVEWTINEL
-734 SESTKTDAKDLNDK
+734 SESTKTDAKDLHDK

-878 EKAYDELWKQ
+878 EKAYDDLWKQ

-901 LWIGNLEVTDKT
+901 LWIGKT
-913 EKTDIIKYFTTAIS
+913 KIDSTTKKEDIIKYFTKAIS

-969 GEKTDE
+969 GETETKYYYQ
-975 FKSFSK
+975 SWG
-981 APDGSKIE
+981 GSKIE
-989 VYWKLTWWG
+989 VTPAGQPGW
-998 GYYYYTDANGQEV
+998 YYYTNDKGEKEYVPWWDVERQDTRN
-1011 RVHSNTVH
+1011 
-1019 YEEQRD
+1019 

-1040 LPDKDD
+1040 LPDEDG

-1064 NYDAGN
+1064 NYNAGD
-1070 LVNGKGNQLVG
+1070 LVNGKDNQTVG
-1081 LDSKISWDDEGGE
+1081 LDSKISWDDEGGK

-1100 YDRGTPNNCPDKSA
+1100 YDRGDPNNNPDKSA

-1125 PIKENGSIKLYQGQ
+1125 PIKENGNIKLYQG
-1139 RGDYWTPGISAE
+1139 GYDGWYWVSAK

-1156 AYLKATGSSKTA
+1156 AYLKATGSNKTA

-1179 VGTYVVQIGTTGTNS
+1179 VGTYVVKIGTTDTNS
-1194 TGESGYQVYLKS
+1194 TGESGYQVYLKT

-1243 ISKLTQVSEGKVV
+1243 ISELTQVREGKVV

-1289 TTHKTSESATAYGE
+1289 TTHKTGEGATAFGD
-1303 NTSGGFDGA
+1303 NTSGSFSGT

-1339 KLFTGSGSKEHDEG
+1339 KLFSGKGETSYDTGSI
-1353 KVSYTYRTT
+1353 SYSYRTT
-1362 DKVDT
+1362 DKVNT

-1407 TPPVDPDTPDGPV
+1407 TPPETPV

-1427 VMTPETPEL
+1427 VVTPETPEL
-1436 PAVQDAAP
+1436 PPVQDATPDDAAP
-1444 DEVVLPAEPE
+1444 ETPV

-1460 ATALPQTGVNWMA
+1460 ALPQTGVNWMA

>member
-22 QPMAAHAVEGPDP
+22 QPMAAHAVEGPDSV
-35 AEDNAAPQAEPVA
+35 EDNAAPQAEPVA
-48 ESSTPAPVAEE
+48 ESPTPAPVAEE
-59 GEKQEKVGEQ
+59 GEKQEEAGEQ
-69 EEFFP
+69 EEFV
-74 PPVNEEAKS
+74 PPVNDEAKKDD
-83 EEQAPAFGPGTKTD
+83 QAPAFGPGTKTD
-97 DIIIDYKPAEKPEEP
+97 DITIDYKPAEKPEEP
-112 GESGKDGETDG
+112 
-123 SEGSGETD
+123 GETD

-254 KDAKLGDYTVDK
+254 KDAKLGGYTVDK

-280 KKTSPTEEKEM
+280 KKTSEPETKKM
-291 AAEDIAKL
+291 SAEDVAKL
-299 LDVPEGGVEKKEE
+299 LDVPEGGVEKKT
-312 LDEEGNPKT
+312 DDEGNT
-321 TYTLKKEEI
+321 TYTLKKEET

-349 NTVETTTETTLVLKV
+349 NTVETTTETTLKLKV
-364 EKGTVDVNNEDLTT
+364 EKGTETKKDQDLST
-378 EIELPSI
+378 EAELPDSI
-385 TAKNTDET
+385 TVKNGKSELKVSKDILEKALDNGGTYTDTDKNITYTVT
-393 KTDVIEISSE
+393 KKEESST
-403 KLGEMLQDEYYN
+403 KLSNE
-415 NVTGEYVYTENVD
+415 
-428 GKEYTYK
+428 
-435 VKKMEDSKPLT
+435 
-446 NAQLAERLG
+446 QLAKRLG
-455 EGFTGDDNGVY
+455 DGFTYNAADDSIS
-466 YKGEKLTF
+466 YKGEKLTISQN
-474 DQMEAVRKTL
+474 DVYRKLL
-484 SYTVEVTE
+484 SYDVTVTE
-492 VTKTP
+492 TIKNE

-504 ESIESA
+504 ASIDKA
-510 KETAKLEAIK
+510 NNDAKLEAIK

-525 AARNAG
+525 AAKKTG
-531 INVETD
+531 INVDSE

-562 GNVHTVTLRYNG
+562 GNVHTVTLCYDG
-574 ATVSAPQPGTPDSSK
+574 ATVSAPEPSSSDPSK
-589 DTETRKDVTD
+589 NTETREDIKDYTV
-599 NVITGTAYV
+599 TGTAYV

-655 DTVTSPD
+655 ETVTSPD

-678 ASLSDTEKEEI
+678 ASLSDAEKADI
-689 AWAELLN
+689 AWAELLK
-696 QHPEYKNKDELKAAG
+696 QHPEYKNEDELKAAG
-711 YNINISSM
+711 YNIDIGSM

-724 KCVEWTIDEL
+724 KRVEWTIGTL
-734 SESTKTDAKDLNDK
+734 SESTKTDTKDLNDK

-820 SVSADSIR
+820 SVPADSIR
-828 LNADGKTATFTKGNE
+828 LNADGKTATFTKGDE

-939 LQEQERIAKNST
+939 LQEQERIAKSST

-989 VYWKLTWWG
+989 VYWKSTWWG

-1070 LVNGKGNQLVG
+1070 LVNGKGNQPVG

-1094 GNGHYE
+1094 GDGHYE
-1100 YDRGTPNNCPDKSA
+1100 YDRGNPNNCPDKSS

-1156 AYLKATGSSKTA
+1156 AYLEATGSNKTA
-1168 ASLTKKERDAI
+1168 KDLSPKERNAI
-1179 VGTYVVQIGTTGTNS
+1179 VGTYVVKIGTTGTNS
-1194 TGESGYQVYLKS
+1194 TGESGYQVYRKT

-1289 TTHKTSESATAYGE
+1289 TTHKTSERATAYGE

-1339 KLFTGSGSKEHDEG
+1339 KFFTGSGSKEHDEG

-1387 SIETRTVTVN
+1387 SIETRTVTVD

-1427 VMTPETPEL
+1427 VVTPETPEL
-1436 PAVQDAAP
+1436 PPVQDATPDDAAP
-1444 DEVVLPAEPE
+1444 ETPVLPSDAV

-1460 ATALPQTGVNWMA
+1460 ALPQTGVNWMA

>member
-1 MTNKKLKL
+1 M
-9 AAMSVALTACVAA
+9 
-22 QPMAAHAVEGPDP
+22 
-35 AEDNAAPQAEPVA
+35 
-48 ESSTPAPVAEE
+48 
-59 GEKQEKVGEQ
+59 
-69 EEFFP
+69 
-74 PPVNEEAKS
+74 NEEAKKDD
-83 EEQAPAFGPGTKTD
+83 QAPAFGPGTKTE
-97 DIIIDYKPAEKPEEP
+97 DITIDYKPAEKPEQP
-112 GESGKDGETDG
+112 GKSGEDGETDG

-254 KDAKLGDYTVDK
+254 KDAKLGGYTVDK

-280 KKTSPTEEKEM
+280 KKTSEPETKEM
-291 AAEDIAKL
+291 SAEDVAKL
-299 LDVPEGGVEKKEE
+299 LDVPEGGVEKKT
-312 LDEEGNPKT
+312 DNEGNT
-321 TYTLKKEEI
+321 TYTLKKEET

-341 VTYYKITG
+341 TTYYKITG
-349 NTVETTTETTLVLKV
+349 NTVKTTTETTLKLKV
-364 EKGTVDVNNEDLTT
+364 EKGTETKKDQDLST
-378 EIELPSI
+378 EAELPDSI
-385 TAKNTDET
+385 TVKNGKSELKVSKDILEKALDNGGTYTDTDKNITYTVT
-393 KTDVIEISSE
+393 KKEESST
-403 KLGEMLQDEYYN
+403 KLSNE
-415 NVTGEYVYTENVD
+415 
-428 GKEYTYK
+428 
-435 VKKMEDSKPLT
+435 
-446 NAQLAERLG
+446 QLAKRLG
-455 EGFTGDDNGVY
+455 DGFTYNAADDSIS
-466 YKGEKLTF
+466 YKGEKLTISQN
-474 DQMEAVRKTL
+474 DVYRKLL
-484 SYTVEVTE
+484 SYDVTVTE
-492 VTKTP
+492 TIKNE

-504 ESIESA
+504 ASIDKA
-510 KETAKLEAIK
+510 NNDAKLEAIK

-525 AARNAG
+525 AAKKTG
-531 INVETD
+531 INVDSE

-562 GNVHTVTLRYNG
+562 GNVHTVTLRYDG
-574 ATVSAPQPGTPDSSK
+574 ATVSAPQPGSSDPSK

-655 DTVTSPD
+655 ETVTSPD

-678 ASLSDTEKEEI
+678 ASLSDAEKEEI
-689 AWAELLN
+689 AWKEL
-696 QHPEYKNKDELKAAG
+696 QNKTGKDKATLLQEG
-711 YNINISSM
+711 YSIDIGSM

-724 KCVEWTIDEL
+724 KRVEWTIDTL
-734 SESTKTDAKDLNDK
+734 SESTKTDTKDLNDK
-748 LVIPGGKNWSIDEK
+748 LVIPGGKNWSIDEN
-762 ARTITVDGKTYDKV
+762 AGTITVDGNIYRNV
-776 TKTNDG
+776 TKTDDG

-794 TTYTFTKQAGA
+794 TTYTFTKKAGA

-828 LNADGKTATFTKGNE
+828 LNADGKTATFTKGDE

-864 SSSVTDIIKDNKDL
+864 SSSVTGIIKDDKDL

-894 KLLPGEE
+894 KLQPGEE
-901 LWIGNLEVTDKT
+901 LRIGETKIDSTTKK
-913 EKTDIIKYFTTAIS
+913 EDIIKYFTKAIS
-927 PENMSKDELIKA
+927 PDNMSKDELIKA

-969 GEKTDE
+969 GEKTGE
-975 FKSFSK
+975 FKYFSK

-989 VYWKLTWWG
+989 VYWKSTWGWN
-998 GYYYYTDANGQEV
+998 GYYYYTDANGHEV
-1011 RVHSNTVH
+1011 RVDSNTVH
-1019 YEEQRD
+1019 SEEQRD
-1025 DIGHLDLASGSKLDL
+1025 DIKHLDLASGSKLDL
-1040 LPDKDD
+1040 LPDEDG
-1046 KVDQT
+1046 KVNQT
-1051 DCVLVSKNLKLEW
+1051 DCVLVSKDLKLEW
-1064 NYDAGN
+1064 NYDAGK
-1070 LVNGKGNQLVG
+1070 LVNGKDNQTVG

-1094 GNGHYE
+1094 GSGHYE
-1100 YDRGTPNNCPDKSA
+1100 YDRGNRNNNPDKSA

-1139 RGDYWTPGISAE
+1139 WGDYWNPGISAE
-1151 DQAIN
+1151 DEAIN
-1156 AYLKATGSSKTA
+1156 AYLKATGSSKTYRD
-1168 ASLTKKERDAI
+1168 LTTKERNAI
-1179 VGTYVVQIGTTGTNS
+1179 VGTYVVKIGTTGTNS

-1211 YGYMTRD
+1211 YGYMSRD

-1243 ISKLTQVSEGKVV
+1243 ISELTQVREGKVV

-1276 DFANRLLELNKQT
+1276 DFAKRLLELNKQT
-1289 TTHKTSESATAYGE
+1289 TTTHKTGEGATAYGE
-1303 NTSGGFDGA
+1303 NTSGDFDGT
-1312 YTQNKSETV
+1312 YTQKKSETV
-1321 TGSGTGKG
+1321 EGSGTGKG

-1339 KLFTGSGSKEHDEG
+1339 KIFSGSGSKEHDEG
-1353 KVSYTYRTT
+1353 SVSYTHRTT
-1362 DKVDT
+1362 DNVNT

-1373 TVTTTDAHVDYNYT
+1373 TVTTTDAHVGYNYT

-1407 TPPVDPDTPDGPV
+1407 TPPETPV

-1427 VMTPETPEL
+1427 VVTPETPEL
-1436 PAVQDAAP
+1436 PPVQDATPDAP
-1444 DEVVLPAEPE
+1444 VLPSDAV

-1460 ATALPQTGVNWMA
+1460 ALPQTGVNWMA

>member
-1 MTNKKLKL
+1 M
-9 AAMSVALTACVAA
+9 
-22 QPMAAHAVEGPDP
+22 
-35 AEDNAAPQAEPVA
+35 
-48 ESSTPAPVAEE
+48 
-59 GEKQEKVGEQ
+59 
-69 EEFFP
+69 
-74 PPVNEEAKS
+74 NEEAKS

-97 DIIIDYKPAEKPEEP
+97 DITIDYKPAAKPEEP
-112 GESGKDGETDG
+112 GE
-123 SEGSGETD
+123 TD
-131 ETENPDGTYVKGD
+131 EPETPGDTHLKGD
-144 VIDNSKKDEATGK
+144 VIDNSKKNEATGK
-157 DGKIGEATKEETPDS
+157 DGKIGTATKEETPDS

-254 KDAKLGDYTVDK
+254 KDDKLGGYTVDK
-266 VEPAKDGNSKTLTL
+266 VEPAEDGNSKELTL
-280 KKTSPTEEKEM
+280 KKTSEPETKEM
-291 AAEDIAKL
+291 SAEDVAKL

-349 NTVETTTETTLVLKV
+349 NTVETTTETTLKLKV
-364 EKGTVDVNNEDLTT
+364 EKGTETKKDQDLST
-378 EIELPSI
+378 EAELPDSI
-385 TAKNTDET
+385 TVKNGKSELKVSKDILEKALDNGGTYTDTDKNITYTVT
-393 KTDVIEISSE
+393 KKEESST
-403 KLGEMLQDEYYN
+403 KLSNE
-415 NVTGEYVYTENVD
+415 
-428 GKEYTYK
+428 
-435 VKKMEDSKPLT
+435 
-446 NAQLAERLG
+446 QLAKRLG
-455 EGFTGDDNGVY
+455 DGFTYNAADDSIS
-466 YKGEKLTF
+466 YKGEKLTISQN
-474 DQMEAVRKTL
+474 DVYRKLL
-484 SYTVEVTE
+484 SYDVTVTE
-492 VTKTP
+492 TIKNE

-504 ESIESA
+504 ASIDKA
-510 KETAKLEAIK
+510 NNDAKLEAIK

-525 AARNAG
+525 AAKKTG
-531 INVETD
+531 INVDSE

-574 ATVSAPQPGTPDSSK
+574 ATVSTDPGTPDSSK
-589 DTETRKDVTD
+589 DTETREDVKDYTV
-599 NVITGTAYV
+599 TGTAYV

-655 DTVTSPD
+655 ETVTSPD

-678 ASLSDTEKEEI
+678 ASLSDAEKEEI
-689 AWAELLN
+689 AWKEL
-696 QHPEYKNKDELKAAG
+696 QNKTGKGKATLLQEG
-711 YNINISSM
+711 YSIDIGSM

-724 KCVEWTIDEL
+724 KRVEWTIDTL
-734 SESTKTDAKDLNDK
+734 SESTKTDTKDLNDK
-748 LVIPGGKNWSIDEK
+748 LVIPGGKNWSIDEN
-762 ARTITVDGKTYDKV
+762 AGTITVDGNIYRNV
-776 TKTNDG
+776 TKTDDG

-794 TTYTFTKQAGA
+794 TTYTFTKKAGA

-828 LNADGKTATFTKGNE
+828 LNADGKTATFTKGDE

-864 SSSVTDIIKDNKDL
+864 SSSVTGIIKDDKDL

-894 KLLPGEE
+894 KLQPGEE
-901 LWIGNLEVTDKT
+901 LRIGETKIDSTTKK
-913 EKTDIIKYFTTAIS
+913 EDIIKYFTKAIS
-927 PENMSKDELIKA
+927 PDNMSKDELIKA

-969 GEKTDE
+969 GEKTGE
-975 FKSFSK
+975 FKYFSK

-989 VYWKLTWWG
+989 VYWKSTWGWN
-998 GYYYYTDANGQEV
+998 GYYYYTDANGHEV
-1011 RVHSNTVH
+1011 RVDSNTVH
-1019 YEEQRD
+1019 SEEQRD

-1040 LPDKDD
+1040 LPDEDG
-1046 KVDQT
+1046 KVNQT

-1064 NYDAGN
+1064 NYDAGK
-1070 LVNGKGNQLVG
+1070 LVNGKDNQTVG

-1094 GNGHYE
+1094 GSGHYE
-1100 YDRGTPNNCPDKSA
+1100 YDRGNRNNNPDKSA

-1125 PIKENGSIKLYQGQ
+1125 PIKDKDGSIKLYQGQ
-1139 RGDYWTPGISAE
+1139 WGDYWNPGISAE
-1151 DQAIN
+1151 DEAIN
-1156 AYLKATGSSKTA
+1156 AYLKATGSSKTYRD
-1168 ASLTKKERDAI
+1168 LTTKERNAI
-1179 VGTYVVQIGTTGTNS
+1179 VGTYVVKIGTTGTNS

-1243 ISKLTQVSEGKVV
+1243 ISELTQVREGKVV

-1289 TTHKTSESATAYGE
+1289 TTHKTSERATASGE
-1303 NTSGGFDGA
+1303 NTSGGFNGA
-1312 YTQNKSETV
+1312 YTQDKSETV

-1339 KLFTGSGSKEHDEG
+1339 KFFTGSGSKEHDEG
-1353 KVSYTYRTT
+1353 KVSYTHRTT
-1362 DKVDT
+1362 DKVNT

-1373 TVTTTDAHVDYNYT
+1373 TVTTTDAHVGYNYT
-1387 SIETRTVTVN
+1387 SIETRKVTVN

-1407 TPPVDPDTPDGPV
+1407 TPPETPV

-1427 VMTPETPEL
+1427 VVMTPETPEL
-1436 PAVQDAAP
+1436 PPVQDATP
-1444 DEVVLPAEPE
+1444 DTPVLPSDAV

-1460 ATALPQTGVNWMA
+1460 ALPQTGVNWMA

>member
-22 QPMAAHAVEGPDP
+22 QPMAAHAVEGPDSV
-35 AEDNAAPQAEPVA
+35 EDNAAPQAEP
-48 ESSTPAPVAEE
+48 APVEGKTAEGEVE
-59 GEKQEKVGEQ
+59 GEEEKQE
-69 EEFFP
+69 EFV
-74 PPVNEEAKS
+74 PPVNDEAKKDD
-83 EEQAPAFGPGTKTD
+83 QAPAFGPGTKTD

-112 GESGKDGETDG
+112 GKSGEDGETDS

-195 EDGNTTITTPTE
+195 EDGNPTITTPTE
-207 TTGTETTTTTG
+207 TTGTQTTTTTG

-226 TITDTKKGEEIN
+226 TIITDTKKGEEIDLN
-238 LDDELGKDVR
+238 KELKNKDGKVKKPTWETKAED
-248 PDWKTD
+248 
-254 KDAKLGDYTVDK
+254 KLGDYTVKEVKATEGD
-266 VEPAKDGNSKTLTL
+266 PNSKTLTL
-280 KKTSPTEEKEM
+280 KKTSDPETKEM
-291 AAEDIAKL
+291 SAEDVAKL
-299 LDVPEGGVEKKEE
+299 LDVPKDGVEKKTD
-312 LDEEGNPKT
+312 DEGKT
-321 TYTLKKEEI
+321 TYILKKEET

-341 VTYYKITG
+341 VTYYKITD

-364 EKGTVDVNNEDLTT
+364 EKGTVDVDNEDLTT
-378 EIELPSI
+378 EIKLPSI

-403 KLGEMLQDEYYN
+403 KLGKMLDDKNYN
-415 NVTGEYVYTENVD
+415 KDTGEYVYTETVD

-435 VKKMEDSKPLT
+435 VKKTENTKPLT
-446 NAQLAERLG
+446 PAQLAERLG

-562 GNVHTVTLRYNG
+562 GNVHTVTLRYDG

-724 KCVEWTIDEL
+724 KRVEWTIDEL

-820 SVSADSIR
+820 SVPADSIR
-828 LNADGKTATFTKGNE
+828 LNADGKTATFTKGDE

-969 GEKTDE
+969 GEKTNE

-989 VYWKLTWWG
+989 VYWKWTLWG

-1070 LVNGKGNQLVG
+1070 LVNGKGNQPVG

-1094 GNGHYE
+1094 GDGHYE
-1100 YDRGTPNNCPDKSA
+1100 YDRGNPNNCPDKSA

-1179 VGTYVVQIGTTGTNS
+1179 VGTYVVKIGTTGTNS
-1194 TGESGYQVYLKS
+1194 TGESGYQVYLKT

-1276 DFANRLLELNKQT
+1276 DFANRLLELNQQT
-1289 TTHKTSESATAYGE
+1289 TTHKTSERATAYGE

-1312 YTQNKSETV
+1312 YTQDKSETV

-1353 KVSYTYRTT
+1353 KVSYTHRTT
-1362 DKVDT
+1362 DKVNT

-1373 TVTTTDAHVDYNYT
+1373 TETTTNAHVGYNYT

-1427 VMTPETPEL
+1427 VVTPETPEL
-1436 PAVQDAAP
+1436 PPVQDATP

>member
-22 QPMAAHAVEGPDP
+22 QPMAAHAVEGPDSV
-35 AEDNAAPQAEPVA
+35 EDNAAPQAEPVA
-48 ESSTPAPVAEE
+48 ESPTPAPVAEE
-59 GEKQEKVGEQ
+59 GEKQEEAGEQ
-69 EEFFP
+69 EEFV
-74 PPVNEEAKS
+74 PPVNDEAKKDD
-83 EEQAPAFGPGTKTD
+83 QAPAFGPGTKTD
-97 DIIIDYKPAEKPEEP
+97 DITIDYKPAEKPEEP
-112 GESGKDGETDG
+112 
-123 SEGSGETD
+123 GETD

-207 TTGTETTTTTG
+207 TTGTQTTTTTG

-248 PDWKTD
+248 PDWSTD
-254 KDAKLGDYTVDK
+254 KDAKLGGYTVDK

-280 KKTSPTEEKEM
+280 KKTSEPETKEM
-291 AAEDIAKL
+291 SAEDVAKL
-299 LDVPEGGVEKKEE
+299 LDVPEDGVEKKT
-312 LDEEGNPKT
+312 DDEGNT
-321 TYTLKKEEI
+321 TYILKKEET

-341 VTYYKITG
+341 VTYYEITG
-349 NTVETTTETTLVLKV
+349 TSVETTTETTLVLKV
-364 EKGTVDVNNEDLTT
+364 EKGTVDVDEKDLTT

-403 KLGEMLQDEYYN
+403 KLGEMLKDEYYN
-415 NVTGEYVYTENVD
+415 NDTGEYVYTETDAN

-435 VKKMEDSKPLT
+435 VKKTEDTKQLT
-446 NAQLAERLG
+446 NEQLAKRLG

-466 YKGEKLTF
+466 YKGEKLSF
-474 DQMEAVRKTL
+474 DQKEAVRKTL

-504 ESIESA
+504 ESIKSA
-510 KETAKLEAIK
+510 EEAAKLEAIK

-537 DFKNQLNTIDP
+537 DFKNQLNTIDS

-562 GNVHTVTLRYNG
+562 GNVHTVTLRYDG
-574 ATVSAPQPGTPDSSK
+574 ATVSAPQPGSSDPIK

-599 NVITGTAYV
+599 NVITGTSYV
-608 TGSNTWTES
+608 NGSNTWTES

-637 WTIASKD
+637 WTVDTND

-650 TYKKE
+650 IYKKE

-662 GTSTKITRTCT
+662 GTITKITRTCT

-689 AWAELLN
+689 AWNEL
-696 QHPEYKNKDELKAAG
+696 QNKTGKDKATLIQEG
-711 YNINISSM
+711 YSIDIGSM

-724 KCVEWTIDEL
+724 KRVEWTIYEL

-828 LNADGKTATFTKGNE
+828 LNADGKTATFTKGDE

-888 IQEIQS
+888 IQEIRS
-894 KLLPGEE
+894 KLPPDEE

-913 EKTDIIKYFTTAIS
+913 KKTDIIKYFTTAIS

-989 VYWKLTWWG
+989 VYWKSTWWG

-1040 LPDKDD
+1040 LPDKDG

-1070 LVNGKGNQLVG
+1070 LVNGKDNQPVG

-1094 GNGHYE
+1094 GDGHYE

-1156 AYLKATGSSKTA
+1156 AYLKATGSNKTA

-1179 VGTYVVQIGTTGTNS
+1179 VGTYVVKIGTTGTNS
-1194 TGESGYQVYLKS
+1194 TGESGYQVYLKT

-1289 TTHKTSESATAYGE
+1289 TTHKTSERATAYGE

-1312 YTQNKSETV
+1312 YTQDKSETV

-1339 KLFTGSGSKEHDEG
+1339 KLFSGKGETSYDTGS
-1353 KVSYTYRTT
+1353 VSYSYRTT
-1362 DKVDT
+1362 DKVNT

-1427 VMTPETPEL
+1427 VVTPETPEL
-1436 PAVQDAAP
+1436 PPVQDATPDDAAP
-1444 DEVVLPAEPE
+1444 ETPVLPSDAV

>member
-1 MTNKKLKL
+1 M
-9 AAMSVALTACVAA
+9 
-22 QPMAAHAVEGPDP
+22 
-35 AEDNAAPQAEPVA
+35 
-48 ESSTPAPVAEE
+48 
-59 GEKQEKVGEQ
+59 
-69 EEFFP
+69 
-74 PPVNEEAKS
+74 NEEAKS

-97 DIIIDYKPAEKPEEP
+97 DITIDYKPAAKPGEP
-112 GESGKDGETDG
+112 GKSGEDGEADG

-183 EVKKGDPVVGKD
+183 EVKKGESVVGKD

-226 TITDTKKGEEIN
+226 TITDTKKGEEID

-248 PDWKTD
+248 PDWETD
-254 KDAKLGDYTVDK
+254 KDAKLGGYTVDK

-299 LDVPEGGVEKKEE
+299 LDVPEDGLEKKT
-312 LDEEGNPKT
+312 DDEGNT
-321 TYTLKKEEI
+321 TYTLKKEET

-341 VTYYKITG
+341 VTYYEITG
-349 NTVETTTETTLVLKV
+349 NSVKTRTETTLKLKV
-364 EKGTVDVNNEDLTT
+364 EKGTETKKDQDLST
-378 EIELPSI
+378 EAELPDSI
-385 TAKNTDET
+385 TVKNGKSELKVSKDILEKALDNGGTYTDTDKNITYTVT
-393 KTDVIEISSE
+393 KKEESST
-403 KLGEMLQDEYYN
+403 KLSNE
-415 NVTGEYVYTENVD
+415 
-428 GKEYTYK
+428 
-435 VKKMEDSKPLT
+435 
-446 NAQLAERLG
+446 QLAKRLG
-455 EGFTGDDNGVY
+455 DGFTYNAADDSIS
-466 YKGEKLTF
+466 YKGEKLTISQN
-474 DQMEAVRKTL
+474 DVYRKLL
-484 SYTVEVTE
+484 SYDVTVTE
-492 VTKTP
+492 TIKNE

-504 ESIESA
+504 ASIDKA
-510 KETAKLEAIK
+510 NNDAKLEAIK

-525 AARNAG
+525 AAKKTG
-531 INVETD
+531 INVDSE

-562 GNVHTVTLRYNG
+562 GNVHTVTLRYDG

-617 GSLNGTYVKPG
+617 DSLNGTYVKPG

-655 DTVTSPD
+655 ETVTSPD

-678 ASLSDTEKEEI
+678 ASLTDAEKEEI
-689 AWAELLN
+689 AWKEL
-696 QHPEYKNKDELKAAG
+696 QNKSGKDKATLLQEG
-711 YNINISSM
+711 YSIDIGSM

-724 KCVEWTIDEL
+724 KRVEWTIDTL
-734 SESTKTDAKDLNDK
+734 SESTKTDTKDLNDK

-762 ARTITVDGKTYDKV
+762 ARTITVDGNIYRNV
-776 TKTNDG
+776 TKTDDG

-794 TTYTFTKQAGA
+794 TTYTFTKKAGA

-828 LNADGKTATFTKGNE
+828 LNADGKTATFTKGDE

-864 SSSVTDIIKDNKDL
+864 SSSVTGIIKDDKDL

-894 KLLPGEE
+894 KLQPGEE
-901 LWIGNLEVTDKT
+901 LRIGETKIDSTTKK
-913 EKTDIIKYFTTAIS
+913 EDIIKYFTKAIS
-927 PENMSKDELIKA
+927 PDNMSKDELIKA

-969 GEKTDE
+969 GEKTGE
-975 FKSFSK
+975 FKYFSK

-989 VYWKLTWWG
+989 VYWKSTWGWN
-998 GYYYYTDANGQEV
+998 GYYYYTDANGHEV
-1011 RVHSNTVH
+1011 RVDSNTVH
-1019 YEEQRD
+1019 SEEQRD
-1025 DIGHLDLASGSKLDL
+1025 DIKHLDLASGSKLDL
-1040 LPDKDD
+1040 LPDEDG
-1046 KVDQT
+1046 KVNQT

-1070 LVNGKGNQLVG
+1070 LVNGNDNQTVG

-1094 GNGHYE
+1094 GSGHYE
-1100 YDRGTPNNCPDKSA
+1100 YDRGNRNNNPDKSA

-1125 PIKENGSIKLYQGQ
+1125 PIKDKDGSIKLYQGQ
-1139 RGDYWTPGISAE
+1139 WGDYWNPGISAE
-1151 DQAIN
+1151 DEAIN
-1156 AYLKATGSSKTA
+1156 AYLKATGSSKTYRD
-1168 ASLTKKERDAI
+1168 LTTKERNAI
-1179 VGTYVVQIGTTGTNS
+1179 VGTYVVKIGTTGTNS

-1211 YGYMTRD
+1211 YGYMSRD

-1243 ISKLTQVSEGKVV
+1243 ISELTQVREGKVV

-1276 DFANRLLELNKQT
+1276 DFAKRLLELNKQT
-1289 TTHKTSESATAYGE
+1289 TTTHKTGEGATASGE
-1303 NTSGGFDGA
+1303 NTSGGFNGA
-1312 YTQNKSETV
+1312 YTQDKSETV

-1339 KLFTGSGSKEHDEG
+1339 KFFTGSGSKEHDEG
-1353 KVSYTYRTT
+1353 KVSYTHRTT
-1362 DKVDT
+1362 DADKLKT
-1367 TPVSKE
+1367 SAVSKTTT
-1373 TVTTTDAHVDYNYT
+1373 TVTDAHVEYDYT
-1387 SIETRTVTVN
+1387 TIETRKVTVS

-1407 TPPVDPDTPDGPV
+1407 TPPETPV

-1427 VMTPETPEL
+1427 VVMTPETPEL
-1436 PAVQDAAP
+1436 PPVQDATP
-1444 DEVVLPAEPE
+1444 DTPVLPSDAV

-1460 ATALPQTGVNWMA
+1460 ALPQTGVNWMA

>member
-22 QPMAAHAVEGPDP
+22 QPMAAHAVEGPDSV
-35 AEDNAAPQAEPVA
+35 EDNAVPQAEPVA
-48 ESSTPAPVAEE
+48 ESPTPAPVAEE
-59 GEKQEKVGEQ
+59 GEKQEEVGEQ
-69 EEFFP
+69 EEFV
-74 PPVNEEAKS
+74 PPVNDEAKKDD
-83 EEQAPAFGPGTKTD
+83 QAPAFGPGTKTD
-97 DIIIDYKPAEKPEEP
+97 DITIDYKPAEKPEEP
-112 GESGKDGETDG
+112 
-123 SEGSGETD
+123 GETD

-144 VIDNSKKDEATGK
+144 VIDSSKKDEATGK

-248 PDWKTD
+248 PDWSTD
-254 KDAKLGDYTVDK
+254 EKAKLGDYTVK
-266 VEPAKDGNSKTLTL
+266 EVEPSEDGNSKTLTL
-280 KKTSPTEEKEM
+280 TKTDDSAPEKEM
-291 AAEDIAKL
+291 SAEDIAKL
-299 LDVPEGGVEKKEE
+299 LDVPEDGVEKKT
-312 LDEEGNPKT
+312 DDEGNT
-321 TYTLKKEEI
+321 TYILKMEET

-341 VTYYKITG
+341 VTYYEITG
-349 NTVETTTETTLVLKV
+349 NSVKTTTETTLVLKV
-364 EKGTVDVNNEDLTT
+364 EKGTVDVDEKDLTT
-378 EIELPSI
+378 EIKLPSI

-393 KTDVIEISSE
+393 KMDVIEISSE
-403 KLGEMLQDEYYN
+403 KLGEMLKDEYYN
-415 NVTGEYVYTENVD
+415 NDTGEYVYTETDAN

-435 VKKMEDSKPLT
+435 VKKTEDTKQLT
-446 NAQLAERLG
+446 NKQLADRLG

-474 DQMEAVRKTL
+474 DQKEAVRKTL

-497 GQVEGGQ
+497 GQVEGG
-504 ESIESA
+504 EGSIESA
-510 KETAKLEAIK
+510 AETAKLAAIK

-562 GNVHTVTLRYNG
+562 GNVHTVTLRYDG

-589 DTETRKDVTD
+589 GTETRKDVTD

-608 TGSNTWTES
+608 NGSNTWTES

-724 KCVEWTIDEL
+724 KRVEWTIDEL

-762 ARTITVDGKTYDKV
+762 AGTITVDGKTYDKV

-820 SVSADSIR
+820 SVPADSIR
-828 LNADGKTATFTKGNE
+828 LNADGKTATFTKGDE

-939 LQEQERIAKNST
+939 LQEQERIAKSST

-989 VYWKLTWWG
+989 VYWKWTRWG

-1040 LPDKDD
+1040 LPDKDGN
-1046 KVDQT
+1046 VDQT
-1051 DCVLVSKNLKLEW
+1051 DCVLVSKNLEW

-1070 LVNGKGNQLVG
+1070 LVNGKGNQPVG
-1081 LDSKISWDDEGGE
+1081 LDSKISWDDEGGK

-1100 YDRGTPNNCPDKSA
+1100 YDRGNPNNCPDKSA

-1125 PIKENGSIKLYQGQ
+1125 PIKENGNIKLYQG
-1139 RGDYWTPGISAE
+1139 GFDDYWYWVSAE

-1156 AYLKATGSSKTA
+1156 AYLKATGSNKTA

-1179 VGTYVVQIGTTGTNS
+1179 VGTYVVKIGTTGTNS
-1194 TGESGYQVYLKS
+1194 TGESGYQVYLKT

-1243 ISKLTQVSEGKVV
+1243 ISKLTQVREGKVV

-1276 DFANRLLELNKQT
+1276 DFANRLLELNQQT
-1289 TTHKTSESATAYGE
+1289 TTHKTSERATAYGE
-1303 NTSGGFDGA
+1303 NTSGGFNGA

-1339 KLFTGSGSKEHDEG
+1339 KLFSGKGETSYDTGN
-1353 KVSYTYRTT
+1353 VSYTYRTT
-1362 DKVDT
+1362 DKVNT

-1387 SIETRTVTVN
+1387 SIETRTVTVD
-1397 GEETVIVPPV
+1397 GEETVIV
-1407 TPPVDPDTPDGPV
+1407 PPVDPDTPDGPV

-1427 VMTPETPEL
+1427 VVTPETPEL
-1436 PAVQDAAP
+1436 PPVQDATPDDAAP
-1444 DEVVLPAEPE
+1444 ETPVLPSDAV

-1460 ATALPQTGVNWMA
+1460 ALPQTGVNWMA

>member
-1 MTNKKLKL
+1 M
-9 AAMSVALTACVAA
+9 
-22 QPMAAHAVEGPDP
+22 
-35 AEDNAAPQAEPVA
+35 
-48 ESSTPAPVAEE
+48 
-59 GEKQEKVGEQ
+59 
-69 EEFFP
+69 
-74 PPVNEEAKS
+74 NEEAKS

-97 DIIIDYKPAEKPEEP
+97 DITIDYKPAAKPEEP
-112 GESGKDGETDG
+112 GKSGEDGEADG

-226 TITDTKKGEEIN
+226 TITDTKKGEEID

-254 KDAKLGDYTVDK
+254 KDAKLGGYTVDK

-280 KKTSPTEEKEM
+280 KKTSEPETKEM
-291 AAEDIAKL
+291 SAEDVAKL
-299 LDVPEGGVEKKEE
+299 LDVPEDGVEKKT
-312 LDEEGNPKT
+312 DDEGNT
-321 TYTLKKEEI
+321 TYTLKKEET

-364 EKGTVDVNNEDLTT
+364 EKGTVDVNEKDLTT
-378 EIELPSI
+378 KVELPSI

-403 KLGEMLQDEYYN
+403 KLGEMLKDEYYN
-415 NVTGEYVYTENVD
+415 NDTGEYVYTENVD

-435 VKKMEDSKPLT
+435 VKKTENTKPLT
-446 NAQLAERLG
+446 NAQLADRLG
-455 EGFTGDDNGVY
+455 EGFTADDNGVY
-466 YKGEKLTF
+466 YKGEKLNL

-504 ESIESA
+504 ESIKSA
-510 KETAKLEAIK
+510 EETAKLEAIK

-525 AARNAG
+525 AAKKTG
-531 INVETD
+531 INVDSE

-562 GNVHTVTLRYNG
+562 GNVHTVTLCYDG
-574 ATVSAPQPGTPDSSK
+574 ATVSAPQPGSSDPSK

-655 DTVTSPD
+655 ETVTSPD

-678 ASLSDTEKEEI
+678 ASLSDAEKEEI
-689 AWAELLN
+689 AWAELLK

-724 KCVEWTIDEL
+724 KRVEWTIDEL
-734 SESTKTDAKDLNDK
+734 SESTKTDTKDLNDK
-748 LVIPGGKNWSIDEK
+748 LVIPGGKNWSIDEN
-762 ARTITVDGKTYDKV
+762 AGTITVDGNIYRNV
-776 TKTNDG
+776 TKTDDG

-794 TTYTFTKQAGA
+794 TTYTFTKKAGA

-828 LNADGKTATFTKGNE
+828 LNADGKTATFTKGDE

-864 SSSVTDIIKDNKDL
+864 SSSVTGIIKDDKDL

-894 KLLPGEE
+894 KLQPGEE
-901 LWIGNLEVTDKT
+901 LRIGETKIDSTTKK
-913 EKTDIIKYFTTAIS
+913 EDIIKYFTKAIS
-927 PENMSKDELIKA
+927 PDNMSKDELIKA

-969 GEKTDE
+969 GEKTGE
-975 FKSFSK
+975 FKYFSK

-989 VYWKLTWWG
+989 VYWKSTWGWN
-998 GYYYYTDANGQEV
+998 GYYYYTDANGHEV
-1011 RVHSNTVH
+1011 RVDSNTVH
-1019 YEEQRD
+1019 SEEQRD

-1040 LPDKDD
+1040 LPDKDG

-1070 LVNGKGNQLVG
+1070 LVNGKDNQTVG

-1094 GNGHYE
+1094 GSGHYE
-1100 YDRGTPNNCPDKSA
+1100 YDRGNRNNNPDKSA

-1139 RGDYWTPGISAE
+1139 WGDYWNPGISAE
-1151 DQAIN
+1151 DEAIN
-1156 AYLKATGSSKTA
+1156 AYLKATGSSKTYRD
-1168 ASLTKKERDAI
+1168 LTTKERNAI
-1179 VGTYVVQIGTTGTNS
+1179 VGTYVVKIGTTGTNS

-1211 YGYMTRD
+1211 YGYMSRD

-1243 ISKLTQVSEGKVV
+1243 ISKLTQVSEGKVI

-1276 DFANRLLELNKQT
+1276 DFAKRLLELNKQT
-1289 TTHKTSESATAYGE
+1289 TTTHKTGEGATAYGE
-1303 NTSGGFDGA
+1303 NTSGDFDGT
-1312 YTQNKSETV
+1312 YTQKKSETV
-1321 TGSGTGKG
+1321 EASGTGSG

-1339 KLFTGSGSKEHDEG
+1339 KIFSGSGSKEHDEG
-1353 KVSYTYRTT
+1353 SVSYTHRTT
-1362 DKVDT
+1362 DKVNT

-1373 TVTTTDAHVDYNYT
+1373 TVTTTDAHVGYNYT
-1387 SIETRTVTVN
+1387 SIETRKVTVN

-1407 TPPVDPDTPDGPV
+1407 TPPETPV

-1427 VMTPETPEL
+1427 VVTPETPEL
-1436 PAVQDAAP
+1436 PPVQDATPDDAAP
-1444 DEVVLPAEPE
+1444 ETPVLPSDAV

-1460 ATALPQTGVNWMA
+1460 ALPQTGVNWMA

>member
-1 MTNKKLKL
+1 M
-9 AAMSVALTACVAA
+9 
-22 QPMAAHAVEGPDP
+22 
-35 AEDNAAPQAEPVA
+35 
-48 ESSTPAPVAEE
+48 
-59 GEKQEKVGEQ
+59 
-69 EEFFP
+69 
-74 PPVNEEAKS
+74 NEEAKS

-97 DIIIDYKPAEKPEEP
+97 DITIDYKPAEKPEQP
-112 GESGKDGETDG
+112 GKSGEDGETDG

-207 TTGTETTTTTG
+207 TTGTQTTTTTG

-248 PDWKTD
+248 PGWGTG

-266 VEPAKDGNSKTLTL
+266 VEPAEDGNSKELTL
-280 KKTSPTEEKEM
+280 KKTSEPETKEM
-291 AAEDIAKL
+291 SAEDVAKL
-299 LDVPEGGVEKKEE
+299 LDVPEGGVEKKT
-312 LDEEGNPKT
+312 DNEGNT
-321 TYTLKKEEI
+321 TYTLKKEET

-364 EKGTVDVNNEDLTT
+364 EKGTVDVDDKDLTT
-378 EIELPSI
+378 KVELPSI
-385 TAKNTDET
+385 KDE
-393 KTDVIEISSE
+393 S
-403 KLGEMLQDEYYN
+403 
-415 NVTGEYVYTENVD
+415 
-428 GKEYTYK
+428 GKEILSAKQLNDLLKDQKPGEDGTYK
-435 VKKMEDSKPLT
+435 IEKEANGKTYLYTITESTDQGTLLT
-446 NAQLAERLG
+446 NEQLADRLG
-455 EGFTGDDNGVY
+455 DGFTADDNGVY
-466 YKGEKLTF
+466 YKGEKLNL

-504 ESIESA
+504 ESIKSA
-510 KETAKLEAIK
+510 EETAKLEAIK

-525 AARNAG
+525 AAKKTG
-531 INVETD
+531 INVDSE

-562 GNVHTVTLRYNG
+562 GNVHTVTLRYDG
-574 ATVSAPQPGTPDSSK
+574 ATVSAPQPGSSDPSK

-628 SGELPSLDG
+628 SGELPSFDG

-655 DTVTSPD
+655 ETVTSPD

-724 KCVEWTIDEL
+724 KRVEWTIDEL

-762 ARTITVDGKTYDKV
+762 ARTITVDGKTYDNV

-805 PLTPEE
+805 PLTPDE

-828 LNADGKTATFTKGNE
+828 LNADGKTATFTKGDE

-864 SSSVTDIIKDNKDL
+864 SSSVTGIIKDDKDL

-894 KLLPGEE
+894 KLQPGEE
-901 LWIGNLEVTDKT
+901 LRIGETKIDSTTKK
-913 EKTDIIKYFTTAIS
+913 EDIIKYFTKAIS
-927 PENMSKDELIKA
+927 PDNMSKDELIKA

-969 GEKTDE
+969 GEKTGE
-975 FKSFSK
+975 FKYFSK

-989 VYWKLTWWG
+989 VYWKWTLWG

-1070 LVNGKGNQLVG
+1070 LVNGKDNQPVG

-1094 GNGHYE
+1094 GDGHYE

-1168 ASLTKKERDAI
+1168 VSLTKKERDAI
-1179 VGTYVVQIGTTGTNS
+1179 VGTYVVKIGTTDTNS
-1194 TGESGYQVYLKS
+1194 TGESGYQVYLKT

-1339 KLFTGSGSKEHDEG
+1339 KLFSGKGETSYDTGS
-1353 KVSYTYRTT
+1353 VSYSYRTPDEVIT
-1362 DKVDT
+1362 SA
-1367 TPVSKE
+1367 VSK
-1373 TVTTTDAHVDYNYT
+1373 TTKTTTDAHVDYNYT

-1407 TPPVDPDTPDGPV
+1407 TPPETPV

-1427 VMTPETPEL
+1427 VVTPETPEL
-1436 PAVQDAAP
+1436 PPVQDATPDDAAP
-1444 DEVVLPAEPE
+1444 ETPVLPSDAV

-1460 ATALPQTGVNWMA
+1460 ALPQTGVNWIA

>member
-22 QPMAAHAVEGPDP
+22 QPMAAHAVEGPDSV
-35 AEDNAAPQAEPVA
+35 EDNAAPQAEP
-48 ESSTPAPVAEE
+48 APVEGKTAE
-59 GEKQEKVGEQ
+59 GEVEGEEKKQ
-69 EEFFP
+69 EEFVP
-74 PPVNEEAKS
+74 PENDEAKKDD
-83 EEQAPAFGPGTKTD
+83 QAPAFGPGTKTD
-97 DIIIDYKPAEKPEEP
+97 DITIDYKPAEKPEEP
-112 GESGKDGETDG
+112 GKSGEDGEADG

-157 DGKIGEATKEETPDS
+157 DGKIGKATKEETPDS

-226 TITDTKKGEEIN
+226 TTITDTKKGDQIDLNEELKN
-238 LDDELGKDVR
+238 KDGKVEEPTWETKAED
-248 PDWKTD
+248 
-254 KDAKLGDYTVDK
+254 KLGDYTVK
-266 VEPAKDGNSKTLTL
+266 EVEDTKGDPNSKTLTL
-280 KKTSPTEEKEM
+280 KKTSDSETKEM
-291 AAEDIAKL
+291 SAEDVAKL
-299 LDVPEGGVEKKEE
+299 LDVPGDGVEKKT
-312 LDEEGNPKT
+312 DDEGNT
-321 TYTLKKEEI
+321 TYTLKKEET

-341 VTYYKITG
+341 VTYYEITG
-349 NTVETTTETTLVLKV
+349 NSVKTTTETTLKLKV
-364 EKGTVDVNNEDLTT
+364 EKGTETKKDQDLST
-378 EIELPSI
+378 EAELPDSI
-385 TAKNTDET
+385 TVKNGKSELKVSKDILEKALDNGGTYTDTDKNITYTVT
-393 KTDVIEISSE
+393 KKEESST
-403 KLGEMLQDEYYN
+403 KLSNE
-415 NVTGEYVYTENVD
+415 
-428 GKEYTYK
+428 
-435 VKKMEDSKPLT
+435 
-446 NAQLAERLG
+446 QLAKRLG
-455 EGFTGDDNGVY
+455 DGFTYNAADDSIS
-466 YKGEKLTF
+466 YKGEKLTISQN
-474 DQMEAVRKTL
+474 DVYRKLL
-484 SYTVEVTE
+484 SYDVTVTE
-492 VTKTP
+492 TIKNE

-504 ESIESA
+504 ASIDKA
-510 KETAKLEAIK
+510 NNDAKLEAIK

-525 AARNAG
+525 AAKKTG
-531 INVETD
+531 INVDSE

-562 GNVHTVTLRYNG
+562 GNVHTVTLRYDG
-574 ATVSAPQPGTPDSSK
+574 ATVSAPQPGSSDPSK

-628 SGELPSLDG
+628 SGELPSLEG

-655 DTVTSPD
+655 ETVTSPD

-678 ASLSDTEKEEI
+678 ASLSDAEKEEI
-689 AWAELLN
+689 AWKEL
-696 QHPEYKNKDELKAAG
+696 QNKTGKDKATLLQEG
-711 YNINISSM
+711 YSIDIGSM

-724 KCVEWTIDEL
+724 KRVEWTIDTL
-734 SESTKTDAKDLNDK
+734 SESTKTDTKDLNDK
-748 LVIPGGKNWSIDEK
+748 LVIPGGKNWSIDEN
-762 ARTITVDGKTYDKV
+762 AGTITVDGNIYRNV
-776 TKTNDG
+776 TKTDDG

-794 TTYTFTKQAGA
+794 TTYTFTKKAGA

-828 LNADGKTATFTKGNE
+828 LNADGKTATFTKGDE

-864 SSSVTDIIKDNKDL
+864 SSSVTGIIKDDKDL

-894 KLLPGEE
+894 KLQPGEE
-901 LWIGNLEVTDKT
+901 LRIGETKIDSTTKK
-913 EKTDIIKYFTTAIS
+913 EDIIKYFTKAIS
-927 PENMSKDELIKA
+927 PDDMSKDELIKA
-939 LQEQERIAKNST
+939 LQEQERIAKSST

-975 FKSFSK
+975 FKYFSK
-981 APDGSKIE
+981 APDDSKIE
-989 VYWKLTWWG
+989 VYWKWTWWG

-1011 RVHSNTVH
+1011 RVDSNTVH
-1019 YEEQRD
+1019 SEEQRD

-1040 LPDKDD
+1040 LPDEDG
-1046 KVDQT
+1046 KVNQT

-1064 NYDAGN
+1064 NYDAGK
-1070 LVNGKGNQLVG
+1070 LVNGKDNQTVG
-1081 LDSKISWDDEGGE
+1081 LDSKISWDDEGGK
-1094 GNGHYE
+1094 GSGHYE
-1100 YDRGTPNNCPDKSA
+1100 YDRGDPNKNPDKSA

-1139 RGDYWTPGISAE
+1139 WGDYWNPGISAE
-1151 DQAIN
+1151 DEAIN
-1156 AYLKATGSSKTA
+1156 AYLKATGSSKTYRD
-1168 ASLTKKERDAI
+1168 LTTKERNAI
-1179 VGTYVVQIGTTGTNS
+1179 VGTYVVKIGTTGTNS
-1194 TGESGYQVYLKS
+1194 TGESGYQVYLKT

-1211 YGYMTRD
+1211 YGYMSRD
-1218 ANTCINSTYKR
+1218 ANTCINSTYSR
-1229 QDGTWGYVGGYDLM
+1229 QDSTWGYVGGYDLM
-1243 ISKLTQVSEGKVV
+1243 ISELTQVREGKVI

-1276 DFANRLLELNKQT
+1276 DFAKRLLELNKQT
-1289 TTHKTSESATAYGE
+1289 TTTHKTGEGATAYGE
-1303 NTSGGFDGA
+1303 NTSGDFDGT
-1312 YTQNKSETV
+1312 YTQKKSETV
-1321 TGSGTGKG
+1321 EGSGTGKG

-1339 KLFTGSGSKEHDEG
+1339 KIFSGSGSKEHDEG
-1353 KVSYTYRTT
+1353 KVSYTHRTT
-1362 DKVDT
+1362 DKVNT

-1373 TVTTTDAHVDYNYT
+1373 TVTTTAAHVGYNYT

-1407 TPPVDPDTPDGPV
+1407 TPPETPV

-1427 VMTPETPEL
+1427 VVTPETPEL
-1436 PAVQDAAP
+1436 PPVQDATP
-1444 DEVVLPAEPE
+1444 DTPVLPSDAV

-1460 ATALPQTGVNWMA
+1460 ALPQTGVNWMA

>member
-22 QPMAAHAVEGPDP
+22 QPMAAHAVEGPDSV
-35 AEDNAAPQAEPVA
+35 EDNAAPQAEPVA
-48 ESSTPAPVAEE
+48 ESPTPAPVAEE
-59 GEKQEKVGEQ
+59 GEKQEEAGEQ
-69 EEFFP
+69 EEFV
-74 PPVNEEAKS
+74 PPVNDEAKKDD
-83 EEQAPAFGPGTKTD
+83 QAPAFGPGTKTD
-97 DIIIDYKPAEKPEEP
+97 DITIDYKPAEKPEEP
-112 GESGKDGETDG
+112 
-123 SEGSGETD
+123 GETD

-254 KDAKLGDYTVDK
+254 KDAKLGGYTVDK

-280 KKTSPTEEKEM
+280 KKTSEPETKKM
-291 AAEDIAKL
+291 SAEDVAKL
-299 LDVPEGGVEKKEE
+299 LDVPEGGVEKKT
-312 LDEEGNPKT
+312 DDEGNT
-321 TYTLKKEEI
+321 TYTLKKEET

-341 VTYYKITG
+341 TTYYEITG
-349 NTVETTTETTLVLKV
+349 NSVKTRTETTLVLKV
-364 EKGTVDVNNEDLTT
+364 EKGTVDVDNEDLTT
-378 EIELPSI
+378 EIKLPSI

-403 KLGEMLQDEYYN
+403 KLGKMLDDKNYN
-415 NVTGEYVYTENVD
+415 KDTGEYVYTETVD

-435 VKKMEDSKPLT
+435 VKKTENTKPLT
-446 NAQLAERLG
+446 PAQLAERLG
-455 EGFTGDDNGVY
+455 EGFTADDNGVY
-466 YKGEKLTF
+466 YKGEKLNF
-474 DQMEAVRKTL
+474 DQMKAVRKTL

-504 ESIESA
+504 ESIKSA
-510 KETAKLEAIK
+510 EEAAKLEAIK

-537 DFKNQLNTIDP
+537 DFKNQLNTIDS

-562 GNVHTVTLRYNG
+562 GNVHTVTLRYDG
-574 ATVSAPQPGTPDSSK
+574 ATVSAPQPGSSDPIK

-599 NVITGTAYV
+599 NVITGTSYV
-608 TGSNTWTES
+608 NGSNTWTES

-637 WTIASKD
+637 WTVDTND

-650 TYKKE
+650 IYKKE

-662 GTSTKITRTCT
+662 GTITKITRTCT

-724 KCVEWTIDEL
+724 KRVEWTIDEL

-762 ARTITVDGKTYDKV
+762 AGTITVDGKTYDKV

-820 SVSADSIR
+820 SVPADSIR
-828 LNADGKTATFTKGNE
+828 LNADGKTATFTKGDE

-939 LQEQERIAKNST
+939 LQEQERIAKSST

-969 GEKTDE
+969 GETETKYYYQ
-975 FKSFSK
+975 SWG
-981 APDGSKIE
+981 GSKIE
-989 VYWKLTWWG
+989 VTPAGQPGW
-998 GYYYYTDANGQEV
+998 YYYTNDKGEKEYVPWWDVERQDTRN
-1011 RVHSNTVH
+1011 
-1019 YEEQRD
+1019 

-1040 LPDKDD
+1040 LPDKDG

-1070 LVNGKGNQLVG
+1070 LVNGKGNQPVG
-1081 LDSKISWDDEGGE
+1081 LDSKISWDDEGGK

-1100 YDRGTPNNCPDKSA
+1100 YDRGNPNNCPDKSA

-1125 PIKENGSIKLYQGQ
+1125 PIKENGNIKLYQG
-1139 RGDYWTPGISAE
+1139 GFDDYWYWVSAE

-1156 AYLKATGSSKTA
+1156 AYLKATGSNKTA

-1179 VGTYVVQIGTTGTNS
+1179 VGTYVVKIGTTGTNS
-1194 TGESGYQVYLKS
+1194 TGESGYQVYLKT

-1243 ISKLTQVSEGKVV
+1243 ISELTQVREGKVV

-1276 DFANRLLELNKQT
+1276 DFANRLLELNQQT
-1289 TTHKTSESATAYGE
+1289 TTHKTSERATAYGE

-1339 KLFTGSGSKEHDEG
+1339 KLFSGKGETTYDEG

-1387 SIETRTVTVN
+1387 SIETRTVTVD

-1427 VMTPETPEL
+1427 VVTPETPEL
-1436 PAVQDAAP
+1436 PPVQDATPDDAAP
-1444 DEVVLPAEPE
+1444 ETPVLPSDAV

-1460 ATALPQTGVNWMA
+1460 ALPQTGVNWMA

-1480 GMLLT
+1480 GMLLMVV
-1485 IAGAFASLKYK
+1485 GAFASLKYK

>member
-1 MTNKKLKL
+1 M
-9 AAMSVALTACVAA
+9 
-22 QPMAAHAVEGPDP
+22 
-35 AEDNAAPQAEPVA
+35 
-48 ESSTPAPVAEE
+48 
-59 GEKQEKVGEQ
+59 
-69 EEFFP
+69 
-74 PPVNEEAKS
+74 NEEAKKDD
-83 EEQAPAFGPGTKTD
+83 QAPAFGPGTKTD

-112 GESGKDGETDG
+112 GKSGVDGDADG

-226 TITDTKKGEEIN
+226 TITDTKKGEEIDLN
-238 LDDELGKDVR
+238 KELGEVR

-254 KDAKLGDYTVDK
+254 KDATLGDYTVK
-266 VEPAKDGNSKTLTL
+266 EVEPSEDGNSKELTL

-299 LDVPEGGVEKKEE
+299 LDVPEGGVEKKT
-312 LDEEGNPKT
+312 DDEGNT
-321 TYTLKKEEI
+321 TYTLKKEET

-341 VTYYKITG
+341 TTYYEITG
-349 NTVETTTETTLVLKV
+349 TSVKTRTETTLKLKV
-364 EKGTVDVNNEDLTT
+364 EKGTETKKDQDLST
-378 EIELPSI
+378 EAELPDSI
-385 TAKNTDET
+385 TVKNGKSELKVSKDILEKALDNGGTYTDTDKNITYTVT
-393 KTDVIEISSE
+393 KKEESST
-403 KLGEMLQDEYYN
+403 KLSNE
-415 NVTGEYVYTENVD
+415 
-428 GKEYTYK
+428 
-435 VKKMEDSKPLT
+435 
-446 NAQLAERLG
+446 QLAKRLG
-455 EGFTGDDNGVY
+455 DGFTYNAADDSIS
-466 YKGEKLTF
+466 YKGEKLTISQN
-474 DQMEAVRKTL
+474 DVYRKLL
-484 SYTVEVTE
+484 SYDVTVTE
-492 VTKTP
+492 TIKNE

-504 ESIESA
+504 ASIDKA
-510 KETAKLEAIK
+510 NNDAKLEAIK

-525 AARNAG
+525 AAKKTG
-531 INVETD
+531 INVDSE

-562 GNVHTVTLRYNG
+562 GNVHTVTLRYDG
-574 ATVSAPQPGTPDSSK
+574 ATVSAPQPGSSDPSK
-589 DTETRKDVTD
+589 DTETREDIKDYTV
-599 NVITGTAYV
+599 TGTAYV

-628 SGELPSLDG
+628 SGELPSLEG
-637 WTIASKD
+637 WTFDGID
-644 PEKGTT
+644 TEKGTT

-655 DTVTSPD
+655 ETVTSPD

-678 ASLSDTEKEEI
+678 ASLSDAEKEEI
-689 AWAELLN
+689 AWKEL
-696 QHPEYKNKDELKAAG
+696 QNKTGKDKATLLQEG
-711 YNINISSM
+711 YSIDIGSM

-724 KCVEWTIDEL
+724 KRVEWTIDTL
-734 SESTKTDAKDLNDK
+734 SESTKTDTKDLNDK
-748 LVIPGGKNWSIDEK
+748 LVIPGGKNWSIDEN
-762 ARTITVDGKTYDKV
+762 AGTITVDGNIYRNV
-776 TKTNDG
+776 TKTDDG

-794 TTYTFTKQAGA
+794 TTYTFTKKAGA

-828 LNADGKTATFTKGNE
+828 LNADGKTATFTKGDE

-864 SSSVTDIIKDNKDL
+864 SSSVTGIIKDDKDL

-894 KLLPGEE
+894 KLQPGEE
-901 LWIGNLEVTDKT
+901 LRIGETKIDSTTKK
-913 EKTDIIKYFTTAIS
+913 EDIIKYFTKAIS
-927 PENMSKDELIKA
+927 PDNMSKDELIKA

-969 GEKTDE
+969 GEKTGE
-975 FKSFSK
+975 FKYFSK

-989 VYWKLTWWG
+989 VYWKSTWGWN
-998 GYYYYTDANGQEV
+998 GYYYYTDANGHEV
-1011 RVHSNTVH
+1011 RVDSNTVH
-1019 YEEQRD
+1019 SEEQRD
-1025 DIGHLDLASGSKLDL
+1025 DIKHLDLASGSKLDL
-1040 LPDKDD
+1040 LPDKDG

-1064 NYDAGN
+1064 NYDAGK
-1070 LVNGKGNQLVG
+1070 LVNGKDNQTVG

-1094 GNGHYE
+1094 GSGHYE
-1100 YDRGTPNNCPDKSA
+1100 YDRGNRNNNPDKSA

-1125 PIKENGSIKLYQGQ
+1125 PIKDKDGSIKLYQGQ
-1139 RGDYWTPGISAE
+1139 WGDYWNPGISAE
-1151 DQAIN
+1151 DEAIN
-1156 AYLKATGSSKTA
+1156 AYLKATGSSKTYRD
-1168 ASLTKKERDAI
+1168 LTTKERNAI
-1179 VGTYVVQIGTTGTNS
+1179 VGTYVVKIGTTGTNS

-1211 YGYMTRD
+1211 YGYMSRD

-1243 ISKLTQVSEGKVV
+1243 ISELTQVSEGKVI

-1276 DFANRLLELNKQT
+1276 DFAKRLLELNKQT
-1289 TTHKTSESATAYGE
+1289 TTTHKTGEGATAYGE
-1303 NTSGGFDGA
+1303 NTSGDFDGA
-1312 YTQNKSETV
+1312 YTQKKSETV
-1321 TGSGTGKG
+1321 EGSGTGKG

-1339 KLFTGSGSKEHDEG
+1339 KIFSGSGSKEHDEG
-1353 KVSYTYRTT
+1353 SVSYTHRTT
-1362 DKVDT
+1362 DKVNT

-1407 TPPVDPDTPDGPV
+1407 TPPETPV

-1427 VMTPETPEL
+1427 VVTPETPEL
-1436 PAVQDAAP
+1436 PPVQDATPDAP
-1444 DEVVLPAEPE
+1444 VLPSDAV

-1460 ATALPQTGVNWMA
+1460 ALPQTGVNWMA

>member
-22 QPMAAHAVEGPDP
+22 QPMAAHAVEGPDSV
-35 AEDNAAPQAEPVA
+35 EDNAAPQAEP
-48 ESSTPAPVAEE
+48 APVEGKTAEGEVE
-59 GEKQEKVGEQ
+59 GEEEKQE
-69 EEFFP
+69 EFVP
-74 PPVNEEAKS
+74 PENDEAKKDD
-83 EEQAPAFGPGTKTD
+83 QAPAFGPGTKTD
-97 DIIIDYKPAEKPEEP
+97 DITIDYKPAEKPEEP
-112 GESGKDGETDG
+112 GKSGEDGEADG

-157 DGKIGEATKEETPDS
+157 DGKIGTATKEETPDS

-266 VEPAKDGNSKTLTL
+266 VEPAEDGNSKELTL

-299 LDVPEGGVEKKEE
+299 LDVPEGGVAKKT
-312 LDEEGNPKT
+312 DDEGNT
-321 TYTLKKEEI
+321 TYTLKKEET

-341 VTYYKITG
+341 TTYYEITG
-349 NTVETTTETTLVLKV
+349 NSVKTRTETTLKLKV
-364 EKGTVDVNNEDLTT
+364 EKGTVDVDDKDLTT
-378 EIELPSI
+378 EIKLPSI
-385 TAKNTDET
+385 AAKNTDET

-403 KLGEMLQDEYYN
+403 KLGEMLKDKYYN
-415 NVTGEYVYTENVD
+415 NDTGEYVYTETDAN

-435 VKKMEDSKPLT
+435 VKKTEDTKQLT
-446 NAQLAERLG
+446 NKQLADRLG
-455 EGFTGDDNGVY
+455 KGFTADDNGVY
-466 YKGEKLTF
+466 YNGEKLTF
-474 DQMEAVRKTL
+474 DQMDAVRKTL

-492 VTKTP
+492 VTKAP

-504 ESIESA
+504 ESIKSA
-510 KETAKLEAIK
+510 EETAKLEAIK

-525 AARNAG
+525 AARNAD

-562 GNVHTVTLRYNG
+562 GNVHTVTLRYDG
-574 ATVSAPQPGTPDSSK
+574 ATVSAPQPGSSDPSK

-608 TGSNTWTES
+608 TSSNTWTES

-655 DTVTSPD
+655 DTVTLPD
-662 GTSTKITRTCT
+662 GTITKITRTCT

-678 ASLSDTEKEEI
+678 APLSDTEKEEI
-689 AWAELLN
+689 AWKAL
-696 QHPEYKNKDELKAAG
+696 QNKTGKDKATLIQEG
-711 YNINISSM
+711 YSIDIGSM

-724 KCVEWTIDEL
+724 KRVEWTIDEL
-734 SESTKTDAKDLNDK
+734 SESTKTDAKDLHDK

-762 ARTITVDGKTYDKV
+762 AGTITVDGKTYDKV
-776 TKTNDG
+776 TKTADG

-820 SVSADSIR
+820 SVSADSIQ
-828 LNADGKTATFTKGNE
+828 LNAADKTATFTKGDE

-878 EKAYDELWKQ
+878 EKAYDALWKQ
-888 IQEIQS
+888 IQEIRS
-894 KLLPGEE
+894 KLQPGEE
-901 LWIGNLEVTDKT
+901 LWIGKT
-913 EKTDIIKYFTTAIS
+913 KIDSTTQKEDIIKYFTKAIS

-939 LQEQERIAKNST
+939 LQEQERIAKSST

-989 VYWKLTWWG
+989 VYWKWTRWG

-1040 LPDKDD
+1040 LPDKDGN
-1046 KVDQT
+1046 VDQT

-1070 LVNGKGNQLVG
+1070 LVNGKGNQPVG

-1094 GNGHYE
+1094 GDGHYE
-1100 YDRGTPNNCPDKSA
+1100 YDRGNPNNCPDKSA

-1125 PIKENGSIKLYQGQ
+1125 PIKENGSIKLYQG
-1139 RGDYWTPGISAE
+1139 GYDSWHWVSAE

-1168 ASLTKKERDAI
+1168 ASLTKKERNAI
-1179 VGTYVVQIGTTGTNS
+1179 VGTYVVKIGTTDTNS
-1194 TGESGYQVYLKS
+1194 TGESGYQVYLKT

-1211 YGYMTRD
+1211 YGYMSRD

-1276 DFANRLLELNKQT
+1276 DFAKRLLELNKQT
-1289 TTHKTSESATAYGE
+1289 TTTHKTGEGATAYGE

-1312 YTQNKSETV
+1312 YTQDKSETV

-1339 KLFTGSGSKEHDEG
+1339 KLFSGKGETTYDEG
-1353 KVSYTYRTT
+1353 KVSYTHRTT
-1362 DKVDT
+1362 DYVDT
-1367 TPVSKE
+1367 EAVAKTA
-1373 TVTTTDAHVDYNYT
+1373 TTTTDAHVDYNYT

-1427 VMTPETPEL
+1427 VVNPETPEL
-1436 PAVQDAAP
+1436 PPVQDATPDDAAP
-1444 DEVVLPAEPE
+1444 ETPVLPSDAV

-1460 ATALPQTGVNWMA
+1460 ALPQTGVNWMA

>member
-22 QPMAAHAVEGPDP
+22 QPMAAHAVEGPDSV
-35 AEDNAAPQAEPVA
+35 EDNAAPQAEP
-48 ESSTPAPVAEE
+48 APVEGKTAEGEVE
-59 GEKQEKVGEQ
+59 GEEEKQE
-69 EEFFP
+69 EFVP
-74 PPVNEEAKS
+74 PENDEAKKDD
-83 EEQAPAFGPGTKTD
+83 QAPAFGPGTKTD

-112 GESGKDGETDG
+112 GKSGEDGEADG

-157 DGKIGEATKEETPDS
+157 DGKIGEATKEETPEG

-254 KDAKLGDYTVDK
+254 KDAKLGGYTVDK

-364 EKGTVDVNNEDLTT
+364 EKGTVDVDDKDLTT
-378 EIELPSI
+378 EIKLPSI

-403 KLGEMLQDEYYN
+403 KLGEMLKDEYYN
-415 NVTGEYVYTENVD
+415 NVTGEYVYTETVD

-435 VKKMEDSKPLT
+435 VKKTEDTNSLT
-446 NAQLAERLG
+446 NDQLANRLG
-455 EGFTGDDNGVY
+455 DGFSVDADGDVC

-474 DQMEAVRKTL
+474 DQMKAVRKTL
-484 SYTVEVTE
+484 SYTVAVTE
-492 VTKTP
+492 ITKNE
-497 GQVEGGQ
+497 GQVEGG
-504 ESIESA
+504 EGSIKSA
-510 KETAKLEAIK
+510 EETAKLEAIK

-562 GNVHTVTLRYNG
+562 GNVHTVTLRYDG

-589 DTETRKDVTD
+589 GTETRKDVTD

-608 TGSNTWTES
+608 NGSNTWTES

-689 AWAELLN
+689 AWNEL
-696 QHPEYKNKDELKAAG
+696 QNKTGKDKATLIQEG
-711 YNINISSM
+711 YSIDIGSM

-724 KCVEWTIDEL
+724 KRVEWTIDEL
-734 SESTKTDAKDLNDK
+734 SESTKTDTKDLNDK

-762 ARTITVDGKTYDKV
+762 AGTITVDGDIYRNV

-820 SVSADSIR
+820 SVPADSIR
-828 LNADGKTATFTKGNE
+828 LNADGKTATFTKGDE

-878 EKAYDELWKQ
+878 EKAYDALWKQ

-939 LQEQERIAKNST
+939 LQEQERIAKSST

-989 VYWKLTWWG
+989 VYWKSTWWG

-1040 LPDKDD
+1040 LPDKDG

-1070 LVNGKGNQLVG
+1070 LVNGKGNQPVG
-1081 LDSKISWDDEGGE
+1081 LDSKISWDDEGGK
-1094 GNGHYE
+1094 GDGHYE
-1100 YDRGTPNNCPDKSA
+1100 YDRGDSNNNPDKSA

-1125 PIKENGSIKLYQGQ
+1125 PIKDKDGSIKLYQGQ

-1156 AYLKATGSSKTA
+1156 AYLEATGSNKTA
-1168 ASLTKKERDAI
+1168 KDLSPKERNAI
-1179 VGTYVVQIGTTGTNS
+1179 VGTYVVKIGTTGTNS
-1194 TGESGYQVYLKS
+1194 TGESGYQVYRKT

-1276 DFANRLLELNKQT
+1276 DFANRLLELNQQT
-1289 TTHKTSESATAYGE
+1289 TTHKTSERATAYGE

-1312 YTQNKSETV
+1312 YTQDKSETV

-1339 KLFTGSGSKEHDEG
+1339 KLFSGKGETSYDTGS
-1353 KVSYTYRTT
+1353 VSYSYRTPDEVIT
-1362 DKVDT
+1362 SA
-1367 TPVSKE
+1367 VSK
-1373 TVTTTDAHVDYNYT
+1373 TATTTTDAHVDYNYT

-1427 VMTPETPEL
+1427 IVTPETPEL

>member
-22 QPMAAHAVEGPDP
+22 QPMAAHAVEGPDSV
-35 AEDNAAPQAEPVA
+35 EDNAAPQAEP
-48 ESSTPAPVAEE
+48 APVEGKTAEGEVE
-59 GEKQEKVGEQ
+59 GEEEKQE
-69 EEFFP
+69 EFV
-74 PPVNEEAKS
+74 PPVNDEAKKDD
-83 EEQAPAFGPGTKTD
+83 QAPAFGPGTKTD
-97 DIIIDYKPAEKPEEP
+97 DIIIDYKPAEKPDE
-112 GESGKDGETDG
+112 
-123 SEGSGETD
+123 SGETD

-144 VIDNSKKDEATGK
+144 VIDNSKKDEATGE
-157 DGKIGEATKEETPDS
+157 DGKIGKATKEETPDS

-207 TTGTETTTTTG
+207 TTGTQTTTTTG
-218 TGKADSST
+218 TGEAKSET

-254 KDAKLGDYTVDK
+254 KDAKLGGYTVDK

-280 KKTSPTEEKEM
+280 KKTSEPETKEM
-291 AAEDIAKL
+291 SAEDVAKL
-299 LDVPEGGVEKKEE
+299 LDVPEDGVEKKTD
-312 LDEEGNPKT
+312 DEGKT
-321 TYTLKKEEI
+321 TYILKKEET

-435 VKKMEDSKPLT
+435 VKKTEDSKPLT
-446 NAQLAERLG
+446 NAQLADRLG
-455 EGFTGDDNGVY
+455 EGFTGDANGVY

-474 DQMEAVRKTL
+474 DQKEAVRKTL

-510 KETAKLEAIK
+510 KETAKLNAIK

-562 GNVHTVTLRYNG
+562 GNVHTVTLRYDG

-589 DTETRKDVTD
+589 GTETRKDVTD

-608 TGSNTWTES
+608 NGSNTWTES

-662 GTSTKITRTCT
+662 GTITKITRTCT

-689 AWAELLN
+689 AWNEL
-696 QHPEYKNKDELKAAG
+696 QNKTGKDKATLIQEG
-711 YNINISSM
+711 YSIDIGSM

-724 KCVEWTIDEL
+724 KRVEWTIDEL

-811 IQTALAGQY
+811 IQTALAVQY

-878 EKAYDELWKQ
+878 EKAYDDLWKQ

-989 VYWKLTWWG
+989 VYWKSTWWG

-1040 LPDKDD
+1040 LPDKDGN
-1046 KVDQT
+1046 VDQT

-1070 LVNGKGNQLVG
+1070 LVNGEDNQPVG
-1081 LDSKISWDDEGGE
+1081 LDSKISWDDEGDE
-1094 GNGHYE
+1094 GDGHYE
-1100 YDRGTPNNCPDKSA
+1100 YDRGNPNNCPDKSA

-1179 VGTYVVQIGTTGTNS
+1179 VGTYVVKIGTTDTNS
-1194 TGESGYQVYLKS
+1194 TGESGYQVYLKT

-1276 DFANRLLELNKQT
+1276 DFANRLLELNQQT
-1289 TTHKTSESATAYGE
+1289 TTHKTSERATAYGE

-1312 YTQNKSETV
+1312 YTQDKSETV

-1339 KLFTGSGSKEHDEG
+1339 KLFSGKGETSYDTGS
-1353 KVSYTYRTT
+1353 VSYSYRTT
-1362 DKVDT
+1362 DKVNT

-1427 VMTPETPEL
+1427 VVTPETPEL
-1436 PAVQDAAP
+1436 PPVQDATP

-1460 ATALPQTGVNWMA
+1460 ALPQTGVNWMA

>member
-22 QPMAAHAVEGPDP
+22 QPMAAHAVEGPDSV
-35 AEDNAAPQAEPVA
+35 EDNAAPQAEP
-48 ESSTPAPVAEE
+48 APVEGKTAEGEVE
-59 GEKQEKVGEQ
+59 GEEEKQE
-69 EEFFP
+69 EFV
-74 PPVNEEAKS
+74 PPVNDEAKKDD
-83 EEQAPAFGPGTKTD
+83 QAPAFGPGTKTD
-97 DIIIDYKPAEKPEEP
+97 DIIIDYKPAEKPDE
-112 GESGKDGETDG
+112 
-123 SEGSGETD
+123 SGETD

-144 VIDNSKKDEATGK
+144 VIDNSKKDEATGE
-157 DGKIGEATKEETPDS
+157 DGKIGKATKEETPDS

-207 TTGTETTTTTG
+207 TTGTQTTTTTG
-218 TGKADSST
+218 TGEAKSET

-238 LDDELGKDVR
+238 LNKELKNKDGKVKKPTWETKAED
-248 PDWKTD
+248 
-254 KDAKLGDYTVDK
+254 KLGDYTVKEVKATEGD
-266 VEPAKDGNSKTLTL
+266 PNSKTLTL
-280 KKTSPTEEKEM
+280 KKTSDPETKEM
-291 AAEDIAKL
+291 SAEDVAKL
-299 LDVPEGGVEKKEE
+299 LDVPKDGVEKKTD
-312 LDEEGNPKT
+312 DEGKT
-321 TYTLKKEEI
+321 TYILKKEET

-341 VTYYKITG
+341 VTYYKITD

-364 EKGTVDVNNEDLTT
+364 EKGTVDVDNEDLTT
-378 EIELPSI
+378 EIKLPSI

-403 KLGEMLQDEYYN
+403 KLGKMLDDKNYN
-415 NVTGEYVYTENVD
+415 KDTGEYVYTETVD

-435 VKKMEDSKPLT
+435 VKKTENTKPLT
-446 NAQLAERLG
+446 PAQLAERLG
-455 EGFTGDDNGVY
+455 EGFTADDNGVY
-466 YKGEKLTF
+466 YKGEKLNL

-504 ESIESA
+504 ESIKSA
-510 KETAKLEAIK
+510 EETAKLEAIK

-525 AARNAG
+525 AAKKTG
-531 INVETD
+531 INVDSE

-562 GNVHTVTLRYNG
+562 GNVHTVTLRYDG
-574 ATVSAPQPGTPDSSK
+574 ATVSAPQPGSSDPSK

-655 DTVTSPD
+655 ETVTSPD

-678 ASLSDTEKEEI
+678 ASLSDAEKEEI
-689 AWAELLN
+689 AWKEL
-696 QHPEYKNKDELKAAG
+696 QNKTGKDKATLLQEG
-711 YNINISSM
+711 YSIDIGSM

-724 KCVEWTIDEL
+724 KRVEWTIDTL
-734 SESTKTDAKDLNDK
+734 SESTKTDTKDLNDK
-748 LVIPGGKNWSIDEK
+748 LVIPGGKNWSIDEN
-762 ARTITVDGKTYDKV
+762 AGTITVDGNIYRNV
-776 TKTNDG
+776 TKTDDG

-794 TTYTFTKQAGA
+794 TTYTFTKKAGA
-805 PLTPEE
+805 PLTPDE

-828 LNADGKTATFTKGNE
+828 LNADGKTATFTKGDE

-864 SSSVTDIIKDNKDL
+864 SSSVTGIIKDDKDL

-894 KLLPGEE
+894 KLQPGEE
-901 LWIGNLEVTDKT
+901 LRIGETKIDSTTKK
-913 EKTDIIKYFTTAIS
+913 EDIIKYFTKAIS
-927 PENMSKDELIKA
+927 PDNMSKDELIKA

-969 GEKTDE
+969 GEKTGE
-975 FKSFSK
+975 FKYFSK

-989 VYWKLTWWG
+989 VYWKSTWGWN

-1019 YEEQRD
+1019 SEEQRD

-1040 LPDKDD
+1040 LPDEDG
-1046 KVDQT
+1046 KVNQT

-1064 NYDAGN
+1064 NYDAGK
-1070 LVNGKGNQLVG
+1070 LVNGKDNQTVG

-1094 GNGHYE
+1094 GSGHYE
-1100 YDRGTPNNCPDKSA
+1100 YDRGNRNNNPDKSA

-1139 RGDYWTPGISAE
+1139 WGDYWNPGISAE
-1151 DQAIN
+1151 DEAIN
-1156 AYLKATGSSKTA
+1156 AYLKATGSSKTYRD
-1168 ASLTKKERDAI
+1168 LTTKERNAI
-1179 VGTYVVQIGTTGTNS
+1179 VGTYVVKIGTTGTNS

-1211 YGYMTRD
+1211 YGYMSRD

-1243 ISKLTQVSEGKVV
+1243 ISELTQVSEGKVI

-1276 DFANRLLELNKQT
+1276 DFAKRLLELNKQT
-1289 TTHKTSESATAYGE
+1289 TTTHKTGEGATAYGE
-1303 NTSGGFDGA
+1303 NTSGDFDGT
-1312 YTQNKSETV
+1312 YTQKKSETV
-1321 TGSGTGKG
+1321 EASGTGSG

-1339 KLFTGSGSKEHDEG
+1339 KIFSGSGSKEHDEG
-1353 KVSYTYRTT
+1353 SISYTHRTT
-1362 DKVDT
+1362 DKVNT

-1373 TVTTTDAHVDYNYT
+1373 TETTTNAHVGYNYT

-1427 VMTPETPEL
+1427 VVTPETPEL
-1436 PAVQDAAP
+1436 PPVQDATPDDAAP
-1444 DEVVLPAEPE
+1444 ETPVLPSDAV

-1460 ATALPQTGVNWMA
+1460 ALPQTGVNWMA